1 MKKMKKS
8 KSLFAAILAVLS
20 IGLVSCGNENNPS
33 QPSNN
38 PTTPSNNSQ
47 TPSVKNSYT
56 FDVNGELKEGMTVTL
71 IFKNNGSAIVEQ
83 ASVVYSVDDA
93 SKATVSGN
101 KITFTGNGTVKI
113 TATYK
118 GETIEKTVEVAEG
131 EHIYTIAEAKA
142 ASSDLNN
149 LIKMRGKVTASLGK
163 SAYISDTTGGAY
175 IYNWSFNSA
184 DTAITNKSFT
194 VGQTVD
200 ITAFIV
206 HSNSK
211 DKNGNQNERGLQISN
226 WNSEKRERVSG
237 TSAIVSTTEV
247 EAMKPIEL
255 DEAGYKALTYDK
267 VGNLY
272 TFEAEYVSG
281 NPKEKGVNVKFKL
294 GNTDIVLR
302 TDKYDPASP
311 SDTLVTGK
319 KYKITA
325 PLSWF
330 NGAQFA
336 YASSGVSIVEAD
348 AKPLEVSYTGN
359 AYVGQKVTLETT
371 ASGVKV
377 TEGVTYTIEEGID
390 LASLENGVLTITGE
404 GTIKVKATY
413 VKDGKTLTAEVTINA
428 TALALSKLSELKSMT
443 SGKVKSRGYVMGYTG
458 TPRIDYGLY
467 DKVFIADGEDY
478 FILYK
483 VKPEQLTGI
492 NVGDLIEFTGDISH
506 FPNGSVTTY
515 ETRNN
520 VITKLTEADPS
531 IVKPTATELTSSS
544 ATFTFGQDNIS
555 KAYKINQGVVISNT
569 EDSSGNMT
577 VKFTLGSNEYDLFM
591 DSRDYEITK
600 DPFTKLTV
608 GTVFNANVFAAASNF
623 FCPSNIEIISQQE
636 VLTMDKEKAE
646 INIHGNDKTLQLN
659 ATYTGGSN
667 TDPIVW
673 SSSAESVATVDQN
686 GLVTGVAVGETI
698 ITAKKSET
706 LSVQAKIT
714 VVDENITKVKVSFNS
729 DIADLLTID
738 DSAKTATLT
747 TQGITFLIKQEGS
760 PTPLSQMKDYLSSS
774 NSLRFYQGYSMEI
787 SVASGTIKAIKPDSY
802 AKKAFTAKN
811 ISSTDFT
818 VTDIDTVS
826 MKNTTSSKIS
836 MKAVKQVQI
845 FSLEFTLGE

>member
-20 IGLVSCGNENNPS
+20 IGLVSCGNESS
-33 QPSNN
+33 QPSSN

-101 KITFTGNGTVKI
+101 KITFTGNGSIKI

-142 ASSDLNN
+142 ASSDASH
-149 LIKMRGKVTASLGK
+149 LIKMRGKVTASLGT

-175 IYNWSFNSA
+175 IYNWSYNNA
-184 DTAITNKSFT
+184 DTAITNKAFT

-206 HSNSK
+206 HST
-211 DKNGNQNERGLQISN
+211 NGGERGLQISN
-226 WNSEKRERVSG
+226 YNSGSRVSG

-302 TDKYDPASP
+302 TDKNDPASP
-311 SDTLVTGK
+311 SDTLVAGK

-348 AKPLEVSYTGN
+348 SEPLEVSYTGN
-359 AYVGQKVTLETT
+359 AYVGDKVTLVTT

-377 TEGVTYTIEEGID
+377 TEGVTYTIEEGSN

-404 GTIKVKATY
+404 GAIKVKATY

-428 TALALSKLSELKSMT
+428 TALTLSKLSELKSMT
-443 SGKVKSRGYVMGYTG
+443 TGKVKSRGYVMGYTG
-458 TPRIDYGLY
+458 TPRSDSGLY

-483 VKPEQLTGI
+483 VQPEQLTGI
-492 NVGDLIEFTGDISH
+492 NVGDLIEFTGDIQH
-506 FPNGSVTTY
+506 YKQADVTTY
-515 ETRNN
+515 ETKNN
-520 VITKLTEADPS
+520 VITKLTEADSS

-544 ATFTFGQDNIS
+544 AAFAFGQANIS
-555 KAYKINQGVVISNT
+555 KAYKINQGVVTSNT
-569 EDSSGNMT
+569 KDSKGNMT
-577 VKFTLGSNEYDLFM
+577 VKFTLGSNEYELFM
-591 DSRDYEITK
+591 DSRDYDITK
-600 DPFTKLTV
+600 DPFTILTV
-608 GTVFNANVFAAASNF
+608 GAVFNADVFAAASNF
-623 FCPSNIEIISQQE
+623 FCPSNIEITGEQE
-636 VLTMDKEKAE
+636 VLTLDKKEGE

-659 ATYTGGSN
+659 ATYTGTN
-667 TDPIVW
+667 ADPIVW

-686 GLVTGVAVGETI
+686 GLVTGVAVGETT

-729 DIADLLTID
+729 GIANLLTID
-738 DSAKTATLT
+738 DSTKTATFT
-747 TQGITFLIKQEGS
+747 TQGITFLIKQGGS
-760 PTPLSQMKDYLSSS
+760 NTPLSQMKNYLSK
-774 NSLRFYQGYSMEI
+774 NSLRFYKDYSMEI
-787 SVASGTIKAIKPDSY
+787 SVASGTIKTIKPDSY
-802 AKKAFTAKN
+802 AKKAFTAEN
-811 ISSTDFT
+811 ISSKDFT
-818 VTDIDTVS
+818 VTDTDTVS

-836 MKAVKQVQI
+836 MTAVNQVQI
-845 FSLEFTLGE
+845 YSLEFTLGD

>member
-20 IGLVSCGNENNPS
+20 IGLVSCGNESS
-33 QPSNN
+33 QPSSN

-101 KITFTGNGTVKI
+101 KITFTGNGSVKI

-142 ASSDLNN
+142 ATSDMNN

-163 SAYISDTTGGAY
+163 SAYISDSTGGAY

-206 HSNSK
+206 HSN
-211 DKNGNQNERGLQISN
+211 NGGERGLQISN
-226 WNSEKRERVSG
+226 WNSEKKERVNG

-311 SDTLVTGK
+311 SDTLVAGK
-319 KYKITA
+319 TYKITA

-348 AKPLEVSYTGN
+348 SKPLEVSYTGD
-359 AYVGQKVTLETT
+359 AYVGEFVNLVTT

-377 TEGVTYTIEEGID
+377 TEGVTYTIEEGSN
-390 LASLENGVLTITGE
+390 LASLANGVLTITGE

-428 TALALSKLSELKSMT
+428 TSLTLSKLSELKSMT
-443 SGKVKSRGYVMGYTG
+443 EGKKVKSRGYVMGYTG
-458 TPRIDYGLY
+458 TPRSDTGLY
-467 DKVFIADGEDY
+467 DKVFVADGEDY

-483 VKPEQLTGI
+483 VLPEQLTEI
-492 NVGDLIEFTGDISH
+492 NVGDLIEFTGYIKNYKQSD
-506 FPNGSVTTY
+506 VTTY
-515 ETRNN
+515 ETTSN
-520 VITKLTEADPS
+520 VITKLTEADSS
-531 IVKPTATELTSSS
+531 IVKPTATELTSTS
-544 ATFTFGQDNIS
+544 AAFAFGQANIS
-555 KAYKINQGVVISNT
+555 KAYKINQGVVVSNT
-569 EDSSGNMT
+569 EDSKGNMT

-591 DSRDYEITK
+591 DSRDYDITK
-600 DPFTKLTV
+600 DPFTKLTA
-608 GTVFNANVFAAASNF
+608 GAVFNANVFAAATNF
-623 FCPSNIEIISQQE
+623 FCPSNIEITGQQE
-636 VLTMDKEKAE
+636 VLTMDKEE
-646 INIHGNDKTLQLN
+646 GTINIHGNDKTLQLK
-659 ATYTGGSN
+659 ATYAGGSN

-686 GLVTGVAVGETI
+686 GLVNGVAVGETI

-706 LSVQAKIT
+706 LKVQAKIT
-714 VVDENITKVKVSFNS
+714 VVDKNVTTVTIKTTDFDLTGVQKSSVDKTIKGLNFKISGPNNQGICNFKSNYFGIYKGNKIEISSNLGLINKVIFTCN
-729 DIADLLTID
+729 ANGT
-738 DSAKTATLT
+738 AKGGPKNFTGTNYTAGEEETGTWELAAGASSLTLT
-747 TQGITFLIKQEGS
+747 ASEAQVQITQ
-760 PTPLSQMKDYLSSS
+760 
-774 NSLRFYQGYSMEI
+774 MEI
-787 SVASGTIKAIKPDSY
+787 SYIPSA
-802 AKKAFTAKN
+802 
-811 ISSTDFT
+811 
-818 VTDIDTVS
+818 
-826 MKNTTSSKIS
+826 
-836 MKAVKQVQI
+836 
-845 FSLEFTLGE
+845 E

>member
-20 IGLVSCGNENNPS
+20 IGLVSCGNESS
-33 QPSNN
+33 QPSSN

-101 KITFTGNGTVKI
+101 KITFTGKGTVKI

-142 ASSDLNN
+142 ATSDMNN

-175 IYNWSFNSA
+175 IYNWSFNNA
-184 DTAITNKSFT
+184 DTAITNKAFT

-206 HSNSK
+206 HST
-211 DKNGNQNERGLQISN
+211 NGGERGLQISN
-226 WNSEKRERVSG
+226 WNSEKKERVSG

-255 DEAGYKALTYDK
+255 DEAGFKALTSDK

-281 NPKEKGVNVKFKL
+281 KPSKDTGVNVKFKL

-302 TDKYDPASP
+302 TDSYDPAVP

-336 YASSGVSIVEAD
+336 YASSGVSIVDAD
-348 AKPLEVSYTGN
+348 SKPLEVSYTGN
-359 AYVGQKVTLETT
+359 AYVGEIVNLETT

-377 TEGVTYTIEEGID
+377 TEGVTYTIEEGSN
-390 LASLENGVLTITGE
+390 LASLENGVLTINGE

-413 VKDGKTLTAEVTINA
+413 VRDGKTLTAEVTINA
-428 TALALSKLSELKSMT
+428 TSLTLSKLSELKSMT
-443 SGKVKSRGYVMGYTG
+443 EGKKVKSRGYVMGYTG
-458 TPRIDYGLY
+458 TPRSDTGLY
-467 DKVFIADGEDY
+467 DKVFVADGEDY

-483 VKPEQLTGI
+483 VLPEQLTEI
-492 NVGDLIEFTGDISH
+492 NVGDLIEFTGYIKNYKQSD
-506 FPNGSVTTY
+506 VTTY
-515 ETRNN
+515 ETVTN
-520 VITKLTEADPS
+520 VITKLTEADSS
-531 IVKPTATELTSSS
+531 IVKPTATELTSTS
-544 ATFTFGQDNIS
+544 AAFAFGQANIS
-555 KAYKINQGVVISNT
+555 KAYKINQGVVVSNT
-569 EDSSGNMT
+569 EDSKGNMT

-591 DSRDYEITK
+591 DSRDYDITK
-600 DPFTKLTV
+600 DPFTKLTA
-608 GTVFNANVFAAASNF
+608 GAVFNANVFAAATNF
-623 FCPSNIEIISQQE
+623 FCPSNIEITGKQE
-636 VLTMDKEKAE
+636 VLIMDKKEGT

-659 ATYTGGSN
+659 ATYAGGSN

-686 GLVTGVAVGETI
+686 GLVTGVAVGETT

-706 LSVQAKIT
+706 LYAQAKIT
-714 VVDENITKVKVSFNS
+714 VVDKNVTTVTISYSDLTETAAGAVNQEVKGIKIEISTGIVSTDNFRVYKGQTLKLTSNIGLMTKVVFTCTANGE
-729 DIADLLTID
+729 
-738 DSAKTATLT
+738 AKYGPGNFEGTNYTAGKEKTGTWELAAGASSLTLT
-747 TQGITFLIKQEGS
+747 ASKQQVRITQ
-760 PTPLSQMKDYLSSS
+760 
-774 NSLRFYQGYSMEI
+774 MEI
-787 SVASGTIKAIKPDSY
+787 SYIPSA
-802 AKKAFTAKN
+802 
-811 ISSTDFT
+811 
-818 VTDIDTVS
+818 
-826 MKNTTSSKIS
+826 
-836 MKAVKQVQI
+836 
-845 FSLEFTLGE
+845 E

>member
-1 MKKMKKS
+1 MKKS

-142 ASSDLNN
+142 ANSNAN
-149 LIKMRGKVTASLGK
+149 KLIKMRGKVTASLGT
-163 SAYISDTTGGAY
+163 SAYISDSTGGAY
-175 IYNWSFNSA
+175 IYNWSFNNA

-206 HSNSK
+206 HST
-211 DKNGNQNERGLQISN
+211 NGGERGLQISN
-226 WNSEKRERVSG
+226 YNREKKERVNG

-255 DEAGYKALTYDK
+255 DEAGFKALTSDK

-281 NPKEKGVNVKFKL
+281 KPSKGTGVNVKFKL

-302 TDKYDPASP
+302 TDSYDPAVP

-336 YASSGVSIVEAD
+336 YASSGVSIVDAD
-348 AKPLEVSYTGN
+348 SEPLEVSYTGD
-359 AYVGQKVTLETT
+359 AYVGEFVNLVTT

-377 TEGVTYTIEEGID
+377 TEGVTYTIEEGSN
-390 LASLENGVLTITGE
+390 LASLANGVLTITGE

-413 VKDGKTLTAEVTINA
+413 VKDGKTLTAEVTIKA
-428 TALALSKLSELKSMT
+428 TVLTLSKLSELKSKT
-443 SGKVKSRGYVMGYTG
+443 KGKKVKSRGYVMGYTE
-458 TPRIDYGLY
+458 TPRSKSGLY

-478 FILYK
+478 YILYK
-483 VKPEQLTGI
+483 VLPEQLAGI
-492 NVGDLIEFTGDISH
+492 NVGDLIEFTGYIQNYEQPD
-506 FPNGSVTTY
+506 VTTY
-515 ETRNN
+515 ETVSN
-520 VITKLTEADPS
+520 VITKLTEADAS

-544 ATFTFGQDNIS
+544 AAFTFGQPNIS
-555 KAYKINQGVVISNT
+555 KAYKIKQGVVISNT
-569 EDSSGNMT
+569 KDSKGNMI
-577 VKFTLGSNEYDLFM
+577 VEFTLGLNEYELFIN
-591 DSRDYEITK
+591 SSDYDITK
-600 DPFTKLTV
+600 DSFTKLKA
-608 GTVFNANVFAAASNF
+608 GAVFNADVFADATNF
-623 FCPSNIEIISQQE
+623 FCPSNIQITGEQE
-636 VLTMDKEKAE
+636 VLTLDKEKGE

-659 ATYTGGSN
+659 ATYAGGSN

-686 GLVTGVAVGETI
+686 GLVTGVAVGETT

-714 VVDENITKVKVSFNS
+714 VVDKNVTTVTIKTTDFDLTGVQKSSVDKTIKGLNFKISGSNNQGICNFNAKGYVGIYKGNKIEISSNLGLINKVIFTCN
-729 DIADLLTID
+729 ANGT
-738 DSAKTATLT
+738 AKGGPKNFTGTNYTAGEEKTGIWELAAGASSLTLT
-747 TQGITFLIKQEGS
+747 ASIAQVQITQ
-760 PTPLSQMKDYLSSS
+760 
-774 NSLRFYQGYSMEI
+774 MEI
-787 SVASGTIKAIKPDSY
+787 SY
-802 AKKAFTAKN
+802 
-811 ISSTDFT
+811 ISS
-818 VTDIDTVS
+818 
-826 MKNTTSSKIS
+826 
-836 MKAVKQVQI
+836 A
-845 FSLEFTLGE
+845 E

>member
-20 IGLVSCGNENNPS
+20 IGLVSCGNESS

-101 KITFTGNGTVKI
+101 KITFTGNGSIKI

-142 ASSDLNN
+142 ASSDASH
-149 LIKMRGKVTASLGK
+149 LIKMRGKVTASLGT

-175 IYNWSFNSA
+175 IYNWSYNNA
-184 DTAITNKSFT
+184 DTAITNKAFT

-206 HSNSK
+206 HST
-211 DKNGNQNERGLQISN
+211 NGGERGLQISN
-226 WNSEKRERVSG
+226 YNSGSRVSG

-311 SDTLVTGK
+311 SDTLAAGK

-359 AYVGQKVTLETT
+359 TYVGDKVTLVTT

-377 TEGVTYTIEEGID
+377 TEGVTYTIEEGSD

-404 GTIKVKATY
+404 GAIKVKATY

-428 TALALSKLSELKSMT
+428 TALTLSKLSELKSMT
-443 SGKVKSRGYVMGYTG
+443 TGKVKSRGYVMGYTG
-458 TPRIDYGLY
+458 TPRSDSGLY

-483 VKPEQLTGI
+483 VQPEQLTGI
-492 NVGDLIEFTGDISH
+492 NVGDLIEFTGDIQH
-506 FPNGSVTTY
+506 YKQADVTTY
-515 ETRNN
+515 ETKNN
-520 VITKLTEADPS
+520 VITKLTEADSS

-544 ATFTFGQDNIS
+544 AAFAFGQANIS
-555 KAYKINQGVVISNT
+555 KAYKINQGVVTSNT
-569 EDSSGNMT
+569 KDSKGNMT
-577 VKFTLGSNEYDLFM
+577 VKFTLGSNEYELFM
-591 DSRDYEITK
+591 DSRDYDITK

-608 GTVFNANVFAAASNF
+608 GAVFNADVFAAASNF
-623 FCPSNIEIISQQE
+623 FCPSNIEITGEQE
-636 VLTMDKEKAE
+636 VLTLDKKEGE

-659 ATYTGGSN
+659 ATYTGTNAGAI
-667 TDPIVW
+667 TW
-673 SSSAESVATVDQN
+673 SSSVESVATVDQN

-706 LSVQAKIT
+706 LYAQAKIT

-729 DIADLLTID
+729 GIANLLTID
-738 DSAKTATLT
+738 DSTKTATFT
-747 TQGITFLIKQEGS
+747 TQGITFLIKQGGS
-760 PTPLSQMKDYLSSS
+760 NTPLSQMKNYLSG
-774 NSLRFYQGYSMEI
+774 NSLRFYKDYSMEI

-802 AKKAFTAKN
+802 AKKAFTAEN
-811 ISSTDFT
+811 ISSKDFT
-818 VTDIDTVS
+818 VTDTDTVS

-836 MKAVKQVQI
+836 MTAVNQVQI
-845 FSLEFTLGE
+845 YSLEFTLGD

>member
-142 ASSDLNN
+142 ASSNAN
-149 LIKMRGKVTASLGK
+149 KLIKMRGKVTASLGT
-163 SAYISDTTGGAY
+163 SAYISDSTGGAY
-175 IYNWSFNSA
+175 IYNWSFNNA

-206 HSNSK
+206 HSNKK
-211 DKNGNQNERGLQISN
+211 DKNGNQIERGLQISN
-226 WNSEKRERVSG
+226 YNSGSRVNG

-247 EAMKPIEL
+247 EAMEPIEL
-255 DEAGYKALTYDK
+255 DEAGFKALTYDK

-281 NPKEKGVNVKFKL
+281 KPSKGTGVDVKFKL
-294 GNTDIVLR
+294 GNTDITLR
-302 TDKYDPASP
+302 TDRFDPAAP

-377 TEGVTYTIEEGID
+377 TEGVTYTIEEGSN
-390 LASLENGVLTITGE
+390 LASLENSVLTITGE

-458 TPRIDYGLY
+458 TPRIDSGLY

-483 VKPEQLTGI
+483 VKPEQLNGI
-492 NVGDLIEFTGDISH
+492 NVGDLIEFTGDIQH
-506 FPNGSVTTY
+506 YKQGDVTTY
-515 ETRNN
+515 ETKNN
-520 VITKLTEADPS
+520 VITKLTEADSS

-544 ATFTFGQDNIS
+544 AAFTFGQANIS

-569 EDSSGNMT
+569 EDSNGNMT
-577 VKFTLGSNEYDLFM
+577 VKFTLGSNEYELFM
-591 DSRDYEITK
+591 DSRDYDITK
-600 DPFTKLTV
+600 DPFTKLTA
-608 GTVFNANVFAAASNF
+608 GAVFNADVFAAASNF
-623 FCPSNIEIISQQE
+623 FCPSNIEITSQQE
-636 VLTMDKEKAE
+636 VLTLDKEE
-646 INIHGNDKTLQLN
+646 GTINIHGNDKTLQLN
-659 ATYTGGSN
+659 ATYGGTN
-667 TDPIVW
+667 TAPIVW
-673 SSSAESVATVDQN
+673 SSSVESVATVNQN

-706 LSVQAKIT
+706 LKVQAKIT
-714 VVDENITKVKVSFNS
+714 VVDVNITKVTISASDLTEMGTVGAVNQEVKGIKFEISNGIVNVANIRVYQGQTLKLTSNIGLMTKVVFTCTASG
-729 DIADLLTID
+729 D
-738 DSAKTATLT
+738 AKYGPGCFTGTNYTAGEEETGTWELAAGASSLTLT
-747 TQGITFLIKQEGS
+747 ASKKQVRITQ
-760 PTPLSQMKDYLSSS
+760 
-774 NSLRFYQGYSMEI
+774 MEI
-787 SVASGTIKAIKPDSY
+787 SYIPSA
-802 AKKAFTAKN
+802 
-811 ISSTDFT
+811 
-818 VTDIDTVS
+818 
-826 MKNTTSSKIS
+826 
-836 MKAVKQVQI
+836 
-845 FSLEFTLGE
+845 E

>member
-20 IGLVSCGNENNPS
+20 IGLVSCGNESS
-33 QPSNN
+33 QPSSN

-101 KITFTGNGTVKI
+101 KITFTGNGSVKI

-142 ASSDLNN
+142 AKSDMNN

-175 IYNWSFNSA
+175 IYNWSFNDA

-206 HSNSK
+206 HST
-211 DKNGNQNERGLQISN
+211 NGGERGLQISN
-226 WNSEKRERVSG
+226 WNSGSRVNG

-302 TDKYDPASP
+302 TDKNDPASP
-311 SDTLVTGK
+311 SDTLVAGK

-348 AKPLEVSYTGN
+348 SEPLEVSYTGD
-359 AYVGQKVTLETT
+359 AYVGEFVNLVTT

-377 TEGVTYTIEEGID
+377 TEGVTYTIEEGSN
-390 LASLENGVLTITGE
+390 LASLANGVLTITGE

-428 TALALSKLSELKSMT
+428 TVLTLSKLSELKSMT
-443 SGKVKSRGYVMGYTG
+443 EGKKVKSRGYVMGYTE
-458 TPRIDYGLY
+458 TPRSKSGLY

-478 FILYK
+478 YILYK
-483 VKPEQLTGI
+483 VLPEQLTGI
-492 NVGDLIEFTGDISH
+492 NVGDLIEFTGYINNFKQSD
-506 FPNGSVTTY
+506 VTTY
-515 ETRNN
+515 ETTSN
-520 VITKLTEADPS
+520 VITKLTEADSS

-544 ATFTFGQDNIS
+544 AAFAFGQTNIS

-569 EDSSGNMT
+569 KDSKGNMI
-577 VKFTLGSNEYDLFM
+577 VEFTLGLNEYELFIN
-591 DSRDYEITK
+591 SSDYDITK
-600 DPFTKLTV
+600 DSFTKLIP
-608 GTVFNANVFAAASNF
+608 GAVFNADVFAAATNF
-623 FCPSNIEIISQQE
+623 FCPSNIEITGQQE
-636 VLTMDKEKAE
+636 VLTMDKEE
-646 INIHGNDKTLQLN
+646 GTINIHGNDKTLQLK
-659 ATYTGGSN
+659 ATYAGGSN

-686 GLVTGVAVGETI
+686 GLVNGVAVGETI

-706 LSVQAKIT
+706 LKVQAKIT
-714 VVDENITKVKVSFNS
+714 VVDKNVTTVTIKTTDFDLTGVQKSSVDKTIKGLNFKISGPNNQGICNFKSNYFGIYKGNKIEISSNLGLINKVIFTCN
-729 DIADLLTID
+729 ANGT
-738 DSAKTATLT
+738 AKGGPKNFTGTNYTAGEEETGTWELAAGASSLTLT
-747 TQGITFLIKQEGS
+747 ASEAQVQITQ
-760 PTPLSQMKDYLSSS
+760 
-774 NSLRFYQGYSMEI
+774 MEI
-787 SVASGTIKAIKPDSY
+787 SYIPSA
-802 AKKAFTAKN
+802 
-811 ISSTDFT
+811 
-818 VTDIDTVS
+818 
-826 MKNTTSSKIS
+826 
-836 MKAVKQVQI
+836 
-845 FSLEFTLGE
+845 E

>member
-20 IGLVSCGNENNPS
+20 IGLVSCGNESS
-33 QPSNN
+33 QPSSN

-101 KITFTGNGTVKI
+101 KITFTGNGSIKI

-118 GETIEKTVEVAEG
+118 GETIKKTVEVAEG

-142 ASSDLNN
+142 ASSDASH
-149 LIKMRGKVTASLGK
+149 LIKMRGKVTASLGT

-175 IYNWSFNSA
+175 IYNWSYNNA
-184 DTAITNKSFT
+184 DTAITNKAFT

-206 HSNSK
+206 HST
-211 DKNGNQNERGLQISN
+211 NGGERGLQISN
-226 WNSEKRERVSG
+226 YNSGSRVSG

-311 SDTLVTGK
+311 SDTLVAGK

-348 AKPLEVSYTGN
+348 SEPLEVSYTGN
-359 AYVGQKVTLETT
+359 AYVGDKVTLVTT

-377 TEGVTYTIEEGID
+377 TEGVTYTIEEGSN

-404 GTIKVKATY
+404 GAIKVKATY

-428 TALALSKLSELKSMT
+428 TALTLSKLSELKSMT
-443 SGKVKSRGYVMGYTG
+443 TGKVKSRGYVMGYTG
-458 TPRIDYGLY
+458 TPRSDSGLY

-483 VKPEQLTGI
+483 VQPEQLTGI
-492 NVGDLIEFTGDISH
+492 NVGDLIEFTGDIQH
-506 FPNGSVTTY
+506 YKQADVTTY
-515 ETRNN
+515 ETKNN
-520 VITKLTEADPS
+520 VITKLTEADSS

-544 ATFTFGQDNIS
+544 AAFAFGQANIS
-555 KAYKINQGVVISNT
+555 KAYKINQGVVTSNT
-569 EDSSGNMT
+569 KDSKGNMT
-577 VKFTLGSNEYDLFM
+577 VKFTLGSNEYELFM
-591 DSRDYEITK
+591 DSRDYDITK

-608 GTVFNANVFAAASNF
+608 GAVFNADVFAAASNF
-623 FCPSNIEIISQQE
+623 FCPSNIEITGEQE
-636 VLTMDKEKAE
+636 VLTLDKKEGE

-659 ATYTGGSN
+659 ATYTGTN
-667 TDPIVW
+667 ADPIVW

-686 GLVTGVAVGETI
+686 GLVTGVAVGETT

-729 DIADLLTID
+729 GIASLLTID
-738 DSAKTATLT
+738 DSTKTATFT
-747 TQGITFLIKQEGS
+747 TQGITFLIKQGGS
-760 PTPLSQMKDYLSSS
+760 NTPLSQMKNYLSR
-774 NSLRFYQGYSMEI
+774 NSLRFYKDYSMEI

-802 AKKAFTAKN
+802 AKKAFTAEN
-811 ISSTDFT
+811 ISSKDFT
-818 VTDIDTVS
+818 VTDTDTVS

-836 MKAVKQVQI
+836 MTAVNQVQI
-845 FSLEFTLGE
+845 YSLEFTLGD

>member
-101 KITFTGNGTVKI
+101 KITFTGNGSIKI

-142 ASSDLNN
+142 ATSNANN
-149 LIKMRGKVTASLGK
+149 LIKMRGKVTASLGT
-163 SAYISDTTGGAY
+163 SAYISDSTGGAY
-175 IYNWSFNSA
+175 IYNWSFNNA

-206 HSNSK
+206 HSNKK
-211 DKNGNQNERGLQISN
+211 DKNGNQIERGLQISN
-226 WNSEKRERVSG
+226 YNSGSRVNG

-247 EAMKPIEL
+247 EAMEPIEL
-255 DEAGYKALTYDK
+255 DEAGFKALTYDK

-281 NPKEKGVNVKFKL
+281 KPSKGTGVDVKFKL
-294 GNTDIVLR
+294 GNTDITLR
-302 TDKYDPASP
+302 TDKFDPAAP

-359 AYVGQKVTLETT
+359 AYVGKEVTLVTT
-371 ASGVKV
+371 ANGVKV
-377 TEGVTYTIEEGID
+377 TEGVTYTIEEGSD
-390 LASLENGVLTITGE
+390 LASLENDVLTITGE

-443 SGKVKSRGYVMGYTG
+443 SGKVKSRGYVMGHTG
-458 TPRIDYGLY
+458 TPRSDYGLY
-467 DKVFIADGEDY
+467 DKVFVADGEDY

-483 VKPEQLTGI
+483 VQPEQLTGI
-492 NVGDLIEFTGDISH
+492 NVGDLIEFTGDIQH
-506 FPNGSVTTY
+506 YKQGDVTTY
-515 ETRNN
+515 ETKNN
-520 VITKLTEADPS
+520 VITKLTEADSS

-544 ATFTFGQDNIS
+544 AAFTFGQANIS
-555 KAYKINQGVVISNT
+555 KAFKINSGVVVSNT

-577 VKFTLGSNEYDLFM
+577 VKFTLGSNEYELFM
-591 DSRDYEITK
+591 DSRDYDITK
-600 DPFTKLTV
+600 DPFTKLTA
-608 GTVFNANVFAAASNF
+608 GAVFNADVFAAASNF
-623 FCPSNIEIISQQE
+623 FCPSNIEITSQQE
-636 VLTMDKEKAE
+636 VLTLDKEE
-646 INIHGNDKTLQLN
+646 GTINIHGNDKTLQLN
-659 ATYTGGSN
+659 ATYGGTN
-667 TDPIVW
+667 TAPIVW
-673 SSSAESVATVDQN
+673 SSSEESVATVNQN

-706 LSVQAKIT
+706 LKVQAKIT
-714 VVDENITKVKVSFNS
+714 VVDVNITKVTISASDLTEMETAGAVNQEVKGIKFEISNGIVNVANIRVYQGQTLKLTSNIGLMTKVVFTCTASG
-729 DIADLLTID
+729 D
-738 DSAKTATLT
+738 AKYGPGCFTGTNYTAGEEETGTWELAAGASSLTLT
-747 TQGITFLIKQEGS
+747 ASKKQVRITQ
-760 PTPLSQMKDYLSSS
+760 
-774 NSLRFYQGYSMEI
+774 MEI
-787 SVASGTIKAIKPDSY
+787 SYIPSA
-802 AKKAFTAKN
+802 
-811 ISSTDFT
+811 
-818 VTDIDTVS
+818 
-826 MKNTTSSKIS
+826 
-836 MKAVKQVQI
+836 
-845 FSLEFTLGE
+845 E

>member
-20 IGLVSCGNENNPS
+20 IGLVSCGNESS
-33 QPSNN
+33 QPSSN

-101 KITFTGNGTVKI
+101 KITFTGNGYIKI

-118 GETIEKTVEVAEG
+118 GEKIEKTVEVAEG

-142 ASSDLNN
+142 AKSDMNN

-163 SAYISDTTGGAY
+163 SAYISDSTGGAY
-175 IYNWSFNSA
+175 IYNWSFNDA

-206 HSNSK
+206 HST
-211 DKNGNQNERGLQISN
+211 NGGERGLQISN
-226 WNSEKRERVSG
+226 WNSEKKERVNG
-237 TSAIVSTTEV
+237 TSAIVSTTDV

-255 DEAGYKALTYDK
+255 DEAGFKALTYDK

-281 NPKEKGVNVKFKL
+281 KPSKGTGVNVKFKL

-302 TDKYDPASP
+302 TDSYDPAVP

-348 AKPLEVSYTGN
+348 SKPLEVSYTGN
-359 AYVGQKVTLETT
+359 AYVGEKVTLVTT

-377 TEGVTYTIEEGID
+377 TEGVTYTIEEGSN
-390 LASLENGVLTITGE
+390 LASLANGVLTITGE

-428 TALALSKLSELKSMT
+428 TVLTLSKLSELKSMT
-443 SGKVKSRGYVMGYTG
+443 TGKVKSRGYVMGYTG
-458 TPRIDYGLY
+458 TPRSDSGLY
-467 DKVFIADGEDY
+467 DKVFIADGENY

-483 VKPEQLTGI
+483 VQPEQLTGI

-506 FPNGSVTTY
+506 YPNGSVTTY
-515 ETRNN
+515 ETKNN
-520 VITKLTEADPS
+520 VITKLTEADSS

-544 ATFTFGQDNIS
+544 ATFAFGQANIS
-555 KAYKINQGVVISNT
+555 KAYKINQGVVTSNT
-569 EDSSGNMT
+569 KDSKGHMT
-577 VKFTLGSNEYDLFM
+577 VKFTLGSNEYELFM
-591 DSRDYEITK
+591 DSRDYDITK
-600 DPFTKLTV
+600 DPFTKLTA
-608 GTVFNANVFAAASNF
+608 GAVFNANVFAAASNF
-623 FCPSNIEIISQQE
+623 FCPSNIEITGEQE
-636 VLTMDKEKAE
+636 VLTLDKKEGT

-659 ATYTGGSN
+659 ATYGGSN
-667 TDPIVW
+667 TAPIVW

-686 GLVTGVAVGETI
+686 GLVTGVAVGETT

-714 VVDENITKVKVSFNS
+714 VVDENVTTVTIKSTDFGLNGVQKSTVDKTIKGLNFKISGSNNSGICNFKSEYFGIYKNNKIEISSNLGLINKVIFTCNANGTTKGGPKNFTGTNY
-729 DIADLLTID
+729 TGGEE
-738 DSAKTATLT
+738 KTGIWELAAGASSLTLT
-747 TQGITFLIKQEGS
+747 ASEAQVQIAQ
-760 PTPLSQMKDYLSSS
+760 
-774 NSLRFYQGYSMEI
+774 MEI
-787 SVASGTIKAIKPDSY
+787 SYIPSA
-802 AKKAFTAKN
+802 
-811 ISSTDFT
+811 
-818 VTDIDTVS
+818 
-826 MKNTTSSKIS
+826 
-836 MKAVKQVQI
+836 
-845 FSLEFTLGE
+845 E

>member
-33 QPSNN
+33 QQPSNN

-142 ASSDLNN
+142 ATSDMNN

-175 IYNWSFNSA
+175 IYNWSFNNA
-184 DTAITNKSFT
+184 DTAITNKAFT

-206 HSNSK
+206 HST
-211 DKNGNQNERGLQISN
+211 NGGERGLQISN
-226 WNSEKRERVSG
+226 WNSEKKERVSG

-255 DEAGYKALTYDK
+255 DEAGFKALTSDK

-281 NPKEKGVNVKFKL
+281 KPSKGTGVNVKFKL

-302 TDKYDPASP
+302 TDSYDPAVP

-336 YASSGVSIVEAD
+336 YASSGVSIVDAD

-359 AYVGQKVTLETT
+359 ANVGEIVNLVTT

-377 TEGVTYTIEEGID
+377 TEGVTYTIEEGSN
-390 LASLENGVLTITGE
+390 LASLENSVLTITGE

-428 TALALSKLSELKSMT
+428 TALTLSKLSELKSMT
-443 SGKVKSRGYVMGYTG
+443 TGKVKSRGYVMGYTG
-458 TPRIDYGLY
+458 TPRSDTGLY

-483 VKPEQLTGI
+483 VLPEQLNGI

-515 ETRNN
+515 ETKNN
-520 VITKLTEADPS
+520 VITKLTEADSS

-544 ATFTFGQDNIS
+544 AAFTFGQVNIS
-555 KAYKINQGVVISNT
+555 KSLKIIQGVVISNT
-569 EDSSGNMT
+569 KNSKGNMT
-577 VKFTLGSNEYDLFM
+577 VKFTLGLNEYELFM
-591 DSRDYEITK
+591 DSRDYDITK
-600 DPFTKLTV
+600 DPFTKLKA
-608 GTVFNANVFAAASNF
+608 GAVFNADVFAAATNF
-623 FCPSNIEIISQQE
+623 FCPSNIEITGEQE
-636 VLTMDKEKAE
+636 VLTIDKKEGT
-646 INIHGNDKTLQLN
+646 INIHDNNKTLQLN
-659 ATYTGGSN
+659 ATYAGGSN

-686 GLVTGVAVGETI
+686 GLVTGIAVGETT

-714 VVDENITKVKVSFNS
+714 VVDENNAKVKISFNS
-729 DIADLLTID
+729 DIDDLFIAD

-747 TQGITFLIKQEGS
+747 TQGITFLIKQGS
-760 PTPLSQMKDYLSSS
+760 SNIHPSQMKGYLSKG
-774 NSLRFYQGYSMEI
+774 SLRFYKGYSMEI
-787 SVASGTIKAIKPDSY
+787 SVASGTIKAISPISDSSN
-802 AKKAFTAKN
+802 AFTEDN
-811 ISSTDFT
+811 ISSDDFT
-818 VTDIDTVS
+818 VTGNDTVS

-836 MKAVKQVQI
+836 MKALKQVKI
-845 FSLEFTLGE
+845 FSLEFTLGD

>member
-20 IGLVSCGNENNPS
+20 IGLVSCGNESS
-33 QPSNN
+33 QPSSN

-93 SKATVSGN
+93 SKATISGN
-101 KITFTGNGTVKI
+101 KITFTGNGSIKI

-142 ASSDLNN
+142 ASSDASH
-149 LIKMRGKVTASLGK
+149 LIKMRGKVTASLGT

-175 IYNWSFNSA
+175 IYNWSYNNA
-184 DTAITNKSFT
+184 DTAITNKAFT

-206 HSNSK
+206 HST
-211 DKNGNQNERGLQISN
+211 NGGERGLQISN
-226 WNSEKRERVSG
+226 HNSGSRVSG

-311 SDTLVTGK
+311 SDTLVAGK

-336 YASSGVSIVEAD
+336 YASSGVSIVETD
-348 AKPLEVSYTGN
+348 SKPLEVSYTGN

-377 TEGVTYTIEEGID
+377 TEGVTYTIEEGSN

-428 TALALSKLSELKSMT
+428 TSLTLSKLSELKSMT
-443 SGKVKSRGYVMGYTG
+443 SGKVKSRGYIMGYTG
-458 TPRIDYGLY
+458 TPRSDSGLY

-483 VKPEQLTGI
+483 VQPKQLTGI

-506 FPNGSVTTY
+506 YLNESVTTY
-515 ETRNN
+515 ETKNN
-520 VITKLTEADPS
+520 VITKLTETDSS
-531 IVKPTATELTSSS
+531 IIKPTATELTSSS
-544 ATFTFGQDNIS
+544 AVFAFGQANIS
-555 KAYKINQGVVISNT
+555 KAYKINQGVVVSNT
-569 EDSSGNMT
+569 EDSKGNMT

-591 DSRDYEITK
+591 DKRDYDITK
-600 DPFTKLTV
+600 DPFTKLKA
-608 GTVFNANVFAAASNF
+608 GAVFNADVFAAASNF
-623 FCPSNIEIISQQE
+623 FCPSNIQITGEQE
-636 VLTMDKEKAE
+636 VLTLDKKEGT
-646 INIHGNDKTLQLN
+646 INIHDNNKTLQLN
-659 ATYTGGSN
+659 ATYTGTNASA
-667 TDPIVW
+667 IVW

-706 LSVQAKIT
+706 LKVQAKIT
-714 VVDENITKVKVSFNS
+714 VVDKNVTTVTIKSTDFGLSGVQKSIVDKTIKGLNFKISGPNTSGICNFKPNYFGIYKGNKIEISCNLGLINKVIFTCNANGTAKGGPKNFTGTNYTAGEEETGIWELATGASSLSLTASEAQVQIT
-729 DIADLLTID
+729 
-738 DSAKTATLT
+738 
-747 TQGITFLIKQEGS
+747 Q
-760 PTPLSQMKDYLSSS
+760 
-774 NSLRFYQGYSMEI
+774 MEI
-787 SVASGTIKAIKPDSY
+787 SYIPSA
-802 AKKAFTAKN
+802 
-811 ISSTDFT
+811 
-818 VTDIDTVS
+818 
-826 MKNTTSSKIS
+826 
-836 MKAVKQVQI
+836 
-845 FSLEFTLGE
+845 E

>member
-1 MKKMKKS
+1 MKKS

-101 KITFTGNGTVKI
+101 KITFTGNGSVKI

-142 ASSDLNN
+142 ATSDANN
-149 LIKMRGKVTASLGK
+149 LIKMRGKVTASLGT
-163 SAYISDTTGGAY
+163 SAYISDSTGGAY
-175 IYNWSFNSA
+175 IYNWKFNNA

-206 HSNSK
+206 HSNKK
-211 DKNGNQNERGLQISN
+211 DKNGNQIERGLQISN
-226 WNSEKRERVSG
+226 YNSGNRVSG

-281 NPKEKGVNVKFKL
+281 KPSKGTGVDVKFKL

-302 TDKYDPASP
+302 TDKFDPAAP
-311 SDTLVTGK
+311 SDTLVAGK

-330 NGAQFA
+330 NGSQFA

-359 AYVGQKVTLETT
+359 AYVGKEVTLVTT

-377 TEGVTYTIEEGID
+377 TEGVTYTIEEGSD
-390 LASLENGVLTITGE
+390 LASLENDVLTITGE

-443 SGKVKSRGYVMGYTG
+443 SGKVKSRGYVMGHTG
-458 TPRIDYGLY
+458 TPRSDYGLY
-467 DKVFIADGEDY
+467 DKVFVADGEDY
-478 FILYK
+478 FILYN
-483 VKPEQLTGI
+483 VQPEQLTGI

-506 FPNGSVTTY
+506 YANGSVTTY
-515 ETRNN
+515 ETKNN
-520 VITKLTEADPS
+520 VITKLTEADSS

-544 ATFTFGQDNIS
+544 AAFAFGQTNIS
-555 KAYKINQGVVISNT
+555 KAFKINQGVVVSNT

-577 VKFTLGSNEYDLFM
+577 VKFTLGSNEYELFM
-591 DSRDYEITK
+591 DSRDYDITK

-608 GTVFNANVFAAASNF
+608 GAVFNADVFAAATNF
-623 FCPSNIEIISQQE
+623 FCPSNIKINGQQE
-636 VLTMDKEKAE
+636 VLTLDKKEGT

-659 ATYTGGSN
+659 ATYGGSN

-673 SSSAESVATVDQN
+673 SSSVESVATVDQN

-714 VVDENITKVKVSFNS
+714 VVDENITTVTISASDLTETVAGAVNQEVKGIKIEISNGLVNVANIRVYKGQTLKLTSNIGLMTKVAFTCTASG
-729 DIADLLTID
+729 D
-738 DSAKTATLT
+738 AKYGPGNFTGTNYTAGEEATGTWELAAGASSLTLT
-747 TQGITFLIKQEGS
+747 AEKNQVRITQ
-760 PTPLSQMKDYLSSS
+760 
-774 NSLRFYQGYSMEI
+774 MEI
-787 SVASGTIKAIKPDSY
+787 SYIPSA
-802 AKKAFTAKN
+802 
-811 ISSTDFT
+811 
-818 VTDIDTVS
+818 
-826 MKNTTSSKIS
+826 
-836 MKAVKQVQI
+836 
-845 FSLEFTLGE
+845 E

>member
-20 IGLVSCGNENNPS
+20 IGLVSCGNESS
-33 QPSNN
+33 QPSSN

-101 KITFTGNGTVKI
+101 KITFTGNGSIKI

-142 ASSDLNN
+142 ASSDASH
-149 LIKMRGKVTASLGK
+149 LIKMRGKVTASLGT

-175 IYNWSFNSA
+175 IYNWSYNNA
-184 DTAITNKSFT
+184 DTAITNKAFT

-206 HSNSK
+206 HST
-211 DKNGNQNERGLQISN
+211 NGGERGLQISN
-226 WNSEKRERVSG
+226 YNSGSRVSG

-311 SDTLVTGK
+311 SDTLVAGK

-348 AKPLEVSYTGN
+348 SEPLEVSYTGN
-359 AYVGQKVTLETT
+359 AYVGDKVTLVTT

-377 TEGVTYTIEEGID
+377 TEGVTYTIEEGSN

-404 GTIKVKATY
+404 GAIKVKATY

-428 TALALSKLSELKSMT
+428 TALTLSKLSELKSMT
-443 SGKVKSRGYVMGYTG
+443 TGKVKSRGYVMGYTG
-458 TPRIDYGLY
+458 TPRSDSGLY

-483 VKPEQLTGI
+483 VQPEQLTGI
-492 NVGDLIEFTGDISH
+492 NVGDLIEFTGDIQH
-506 FPNGSVTTY
+506 YKQGDVTTY
-515 ETRNN
+515 ETKNN
-520 VITKLTEADPS
+520 VITKLTEADSS

-544 ATFTFGQDNIS
+544 AAFTFGQANIS
-555 KAYKINQGVVISNT
+555 KAYKINQGVVVSNT
-569 EDSSGNMT
+569 EDTSGNMT
-577 VKFTLGSNEYDLFM
+577 VKFTLGSNEYELFM
-591 DSRDYEITK
+591 DSRDYDITK

-608 GTVFNANVFAAASNF
+608 GAVFNADVFAAASNF
-623 FCPSNIEIISQQE
+623 FCPSNIEITSQQE
-636 VLTMDKEKAE
+636 VLTLDKEE
-646 INIHGNDKTLQLN
+646 GTINIHGNDKTLQLN
-659 ATYTGGSN
+659 ATYGGTN
-667 TDPIVW
+667 TAPIVW
-673 SSSAESVATVDQN
+673 SSSAESVATVNQN
-686 GLVTGVAVGETI
+686 GLVTGVAVGETT

-706 LSVQAKIT
+706 LFVQAKIT

-729 DIADLLTID
+729 GIANLLTID
-738 DSAKTATLT
+738 DSTKTATFT
-747 TQGITFLIKQEGS
+747 TQGITFLIKQGGS
-760 PTPLSQMKDYLSSS
+760 NTPLSQMKNYLSR
-774 NSLRFYQGYSMEI
+774 NSLRFYKDYSMEI

-802 AKKAFTAKN
+802 AKKAFTAEN
-811 ISSTDFT
+811 ISSKDFT
-818 VTDIDTVS
+818 VTDTDTVS

-836 MKAVKQVQI
+836 MTAVNQVQI
-845 FSLEFTLGE
+845 YSLEFTLGD

>member
-101 KITFTGNGTVKI
+101 KITFTGNGSVKI

-142 ASSDLNN
+142 ATSNANN
-149 LIKMRGKVTASLGK
+149 LIKMRGKVTASLGT
-163 SAYISDTTGGAY
+163 SAYISDSTGGAY
-175 IYNWSFNSA
+175 IYNWSFNNA

-206 HSNSK
+206 HSTNK
-211 DKNGNQNERGLQISN
+211 GERGLQISN
-226 WNSEKRERVSG
+226 FNSGSRVSG

-311 SDTLVTGK
+311 SDTLVAGK

-359 AYVGQKVTLETT
+359 AYVGKEVTLVTT
-371 ASGVKV
+371 ANGVKV
-377 TEGVTYTIEEGID
+377 TEGVTYTIEEGSD
-390 LASLENGVLTITGE
+390 LASLENDVLTITGE

-443 SGKVKSRGYVMGYTG
+443 SGKVKSRGYVMGHTG
-458 TPRIDYGLY
+458 TPRSDYGLY
-467 DKVFIADGEDY
+467 DKVFVADGEDY

-483 VKPEQLTGI
+483 VQPEQLTGI
-492 NVGDLIEFTGDISH
+492 KVGDLIEFTGDISH
-506 FPNGSVTTY
+506 YANGSVTTY
-515 ETRNN
+515 ETKNN
-520 VITKLTEADPS
+520 VITKLTEADSS
-531 IVKPTATELTSSS
+531 IVKPTATELTSTS
-544 ATFTFGQDNIS
+544 AAFAFGQTTIS
-555 KAYKINQGVVISNT
+555 KAYKINQGVVVSNT

-591 DSRDYEITK
+591 DSRDYDITK
-600 DPFTKLTV
+600 DPFTKLTA
-608 GTVFNANVFAAASNF
+608 GAVFNANVFAAATNF
-623 FCPSNIEIISQQE
+623 FCPSNIEIASQQE
-636 VLTMDKEKAE
+636 VFTMDKEKAE

-659 ATYTGGSN
+659 ATYAGGSN
-667 TDPIVW
+667 TDKIVW

-686 GLVTGVAVGETI
+686 GLVTGVTVGEAI

-706 LSVQAKIT
+706 LKVQAKIT
-714 VVDENITKVKVSFNS
+714 VVDVNITKVTVAFNS
-729 DIADLLTID
+729 EIADLLTID

-760 PTPLSQMKDYLSSS
+760 NTPLSQMKDYLSR
-774 NSLRFYQGYSMEI
+774 NSLRFYKGYSMEI

-802 AKKAFTAKN
+802 AKKAFTADN
-811 ISSTDFT
+811 ISSDDFT

-836 MKAVKQVQI
+836 MKAENQVQI

>member
-20 IGLVSCGNENNPS
+20 IGLVSCGNESS
-33 QPSNN
+33 QPSSN

-101 KITFTGNGTVKI
+101 KITFTGNGSVKI

-142 ASSDLNN
+142 AKSDMNN

-175 IYNWSFNSA
+175 IYNWSFNDA

-206 HSNSK
+206 HST
-211 DKNGNQNERGLQISN
+211 NGGERGLQISN
-226 WNSEKRERVSG
+226 WNSGSRVNG

-311 SDTLVTGK
+311 SDTLVAGK

-348 AKPLEVSYTGN
+348 SEPLEVSYTGD
-359 AYVGQKVTLETT
+359 AYVGEFVNLVTT

-377 TEGVTYTIEEGID
+377 TEGVTYTIEEGSN
-390 LASLENGVLTITGE
+390 LASLANGVLTITGE

-428 TALALSKLSELKSMT
+428 TNLTLSKLSELKSMT
-443 SGKVKSRGYVMGYTG
+443 EGKKVKSRGYVMGYTE
-458 TPRIDYGLY
+458 TPRSDSEPELY
-467 DKVFIADGEDY
+467 DKVFVADGEDY

-483 VKPEQLTGI
+483 VLPEQLTGI
-492 NVGDLIEFTGDISH
+492 NVGDLIEFTGYIKKFKQSD
-506 FPNGSVTTY
+506 VTTY
-515 ETRNN
+515 ETTTN
-520 VITKLTEADPS
+520 VITKLTETDSS

-544 ATFTFGQDNIS
+544 AAFTFGQDNIS
-555 KAYKINQGVVISNT
+555 KAYKINHGVVISNT
-569 EDSSGNMT
+569 KNSSGNMT
-577 VKFTLGSNEYDLFM
+577 VKFTLGLNEYELFM
-591 DSRDYEITK
+591 DKRDYDITK
-600 DPFTKLTV
+600 DPFTKLIP
-608 GTVFNANVFAAASNF
+608 GAVFNANVFAAATNF
-623 FCPSNIEIISQQE
+623 FCPSNIEITGEQE
-636 VLTMDKEKAE
+636 VLIMDKKEGT

-659 ATYTGGSN
+659 ATYAGGTN

-673 SSSAESVATVDQN
+673 SSSVESVATVDKN
-686 GLVTGVAVGETI
+686 GLVTAFAVGETI

-714 VVDENITKVKVSFNS
+714 VVDEKITKV
-729 DIADLLTID
+729 TI
-738 DSAKTATLT
+738 
-747 TQGITFLIKQEGS
+747 
-760 PTPLSQMKDYLSSS
+760 SSS
-774 NSLRFYQGYSMEI
+774 DLTVTEAGAVNQEVKGIKIEISTGLINVANIRVYKGQTLKLTSNIGLMTKVVFTCTASGEAKYGPGNFEGTNYTAGKGKTGTWELTAGASSLSLTAEANQVRITQMEI
-787 SVASGTIKAIKPDSY
+787 SYIPSA
-802 AKKAFTAKN
+802 
-811 ISSTDFT
+811 
-818 VTDIDTVS
+818 
-826 MKNTTSSKIS
+826 
-836 MKAVKQVQI
+836 
-845 FSLEFTLGE
+845 E

>member
-101 KITFTGNGTVKI
+101 KITFTGNGSIKI

-142 ASSDLNN
+142 ATSNANN

-163 SAYISDTTGGAY
+163 SAYISDSTGGAY

-206 HSNSK
+206 HST
-211 DKNGNQNERGLQISN
+211 NGGERGLQISN
-226 WNSEKRERVSG
+226 WNSEKKERVNG

-247 EAMKPIEL
+247 EAMEPIEL
-255 DEAGYKALTYDK
+255 DEAGFKALTYDK

-281 NPKEKGVNVKFKL
+281 KPSKGTGVNVKFKL

-302 TDKYDPASP
+302 TDSYDPAVP
-311 SDTLVTGK
+311 SDTLVAGK

-359 AYVGQKVTLETT
+359 AYVGEIVNLETT

-377 TEGVTYTIEEGID
+377 TEGVTYTIEEGSN

-428 TALALSKLSELKSMT
+428 TALTLSKLSALKSMT
-443 SGKVKSRGYVMGYTG
+443 TGKVKSRGYVMGYTG
-458 TPRIDYGLY
+458 TPRSDSGLY

-483 VKPEQLTGI
+483 VQPEQLTGI
-492 NVGDLIEFTGDISH
+492 NVGDLIEFTGDIQH
-506 FPNGSVTTY
+506 YKQANVTTY
-515 ETRNN
+515 ETAHN
-520 VITKLTEADPS
+520 VITKLTEADSS

-544 ATFTFGQDNIS
+544 AAFTFGQANIS
-555 KAYKINQGVVISNT
+555 KAYKINQAVVISNT
-569 EDSSGNMT
+569 EDSKGNMT
-577 VKFTLGSNEYDLFM
+577 VKFTLGSNEYELFM
-591 DSRDYEITK
+591 DSRDYDITK
-600 DPFTKLTV
+600 DPFTELKA
-608 GTVFNANVFAAASNF
+608 GAVFNADVFAAATNF
-623 FCPSNIEIISQQE
+623 FCPSNIEITGEQE
-636 VLTMDKEKAE
+636 VLTLDKKEGE
-646 INIHGNDKTLQLN
+646 INIRGNDKTLQLN

-706 LSVQAKIT
+706 LKAQAKIT
-714 VVDENITKVKVSFNS
+714 VVDENITKVTVSFSS

-738 DSAKTATLT
+738 NSAKTATLT
-747 TQGITFLIKQEGS
+747 TQGITFLIKQEDS
-760 PTPLSQMKDYLSSS
+760 PTPLSQMKDYLSK
-774 NSLRFYQGYSMEI
+774 NSLRFYKGYSMEI

-802 AKKAFTAKN
+802 AKKAFTADN
-811 ISSTDFT
+811 ISSNDFT

-836 MKAVKQVQI
+836 MTAVSQVQI
-845 FSLEFTLGE
+845 YSLEFTLGD

>member
-8 KSLFAAILAVLS
+8 KSLFAAVLAVLS
-20 IGLVSCGNENNPS
+20 IGLVSCGNESS
-33 QPSNN
+33 QPSSN

-101 KITFTGNGTVKI
+101 KITFTGNGSIKI

-142 ASSDLNN
+142 ASSDASH
-149 LIKMRGKVTASLGK
+149 LIKMRGKVTASLGT

-175 IYNWSFNSA
+175 IYNWSYNNA
-184 DTAITNKSFT
+184 DTAITNKAFT

-206 HSNSK
+206 HST
-211 DKNGNQNERGLQISN
+211 NGGERGLQISN
-226 WNSEKRERVSG
+226 YNSGSRVSG

-311 SDTLVTGK
+311 SDTLVAGK

-348 AKPLEVSYTGN
+348 SEPLEVSYTGN
-359 AYVGQKVTLETT
+359 AYVGDKVTLVTT

-377 TEGVTYTIEEGID
+377 TEGVTYTIEEGSN

-404 GTIKVKATY
+404 GAIKVKATY

-428 TALALSKLSELKSMT
+428 TALTLSKLSELKSMT
-443 SGKVKSRGYVMGYTG
+443 TGKVKSRGYVMGYTG
-458 TPRIDYGLY
+458 TPRSDSGLY
-467 DKVFIADGEDY
+467 DKVFITDGEDY

-483 VKPEQLTGI
+483 VQPEQLTGI
-492 NVGDLIEFTGDISH
+492 NVGDLIEFTGDIQH
-506 FPNGSVTTY
+506 YKQADVTTY
-515 ETRNN
+515 ETKNN
-520 VITKLTEADPS
+520 VITKLTEADSS

-544 ATFTFGQDNIS
+544 AAFAFGQANIS
-555 KAYKINQGVVISNT
+555 KAYKINQGVVTSNT
-569 EDSSGNMT
+569 KDSKGNMT
-577 VKFTLGSNEYDLFM
+577 VKFTLGSNEYELFM
-591 DSRDYEITK
+591 DSRDYDITK

-608 GTVFNANVFAAASNF
+608 GAVFNADVFAAASNF
-623 FCPSNIEIISQQE
+623 FCPSNIEITGEQE
-636 VLTMDKEKAE
+636 VLTLDKKEGE

-659 ATYTGGSN
+659 ATYTGTN
-667 TDPIVW
+667 ADPIVW

-686 GLVTGVAVGETI
+686 GLVTGVAVGETT

-729 DIADLLTID
+729 GIANLLTID
-738 DSAKTATLT
+738 DSTKTTTFT
-747 TQGITFLIKQEGS
+747 TQGITFLIKQGGS
-760 PTPLSQMKDYLSSS
+760 NTPLSQMKNYLSK
-774 NSLRFYQGYSMEI
+774 NSLRFYKDYSMEI
-787 SVASGTIKAIKPDSY
+787 SVASGTIKAIRPDSY
-802 AKKAFTAKN
+802 AKKAFTAEN
-811 ISSTDFT
+811 ISSKDFT
-818 VTDIDTVS
+818 VTDTDTVS

-836 MKAVKQVQI
+836 MTAVNQVQI
-845 FSLEFTLGE
+845 YSLEFTLGD

>member
-101 KITFTGNGTVKI
+101 KITFTGNGSIKI

-118 GETIEKTVEVAEG
+118 GEKIEKTVEVAEG

-142 ASSDLNN
+142 AKSDMNN

-163 SAYISDTTGGAY
+163 SAYISDSTGGAY
-175 IYNWSFNSA
+175 IYNWSFNNA

-206 HSNSK
+206 HSN
-211 DKNGNQNERGLQISN
+211 NGGERGLQISN
-226 WNSEKRERVSG
+226 WNSEKKERVNG

-311 SDTLVTGK
+311 SDTLVAGK

-359 AYVGQKVTLETT
+359 AYVGKEVTLVTT
-371 ASGVKV
+371 ANGVKV
-377 TEGVTYTIEEGID
+377 TEGVTYTIEEGSD
-390 LASLENGVLTITGE
+390 LASLENDVLTITGE

-428 TALALSKLSELKSMT
+428 TALALSKLSELKSMA
-443 SGKVKSRGYVMGYTG
+443 SGKVKSRGYVMGHTG
-458 TPRIDYGLY
+458 TPRSDYGLY
-467 DKVFIADGEDY
+467 DKVFVADGEDY

-483 VKPEQLTGI
+483 VQPEQLTGI
-492 NVGDLIEFTGDISH
+492 KVGDLIEFTGDISH
-506 FPNGSVTTY
+506 YANGSVTTY
-515 ETRNN
+515 ETKNN
-520 VITKLTEADPS
+520 VITKLTEADSS
-531 IVKPTATELTSSS
+531 IVKPTATELTSTS
-544 ATFTFGQDNIS
+544 AAFAFGQTNIS
-555 KAYKINQGVVISNT
+555 KAYKINQGVVVSNT

-591 DSRDYEITK
+591 DSRDYDITK

-608 GTVFNANVFAAASNF
+608 GAVFNANVFAAATNF
-623 FCPSNIEIISQQE
+623 FCPSNIEITSQQE
-636 VLTMDKEKAE
+636 VLTMDKEKGE

-667 TDPIVW
+667 TNPIVW

-706 LSVQAKIT
+706 LKVQAKIT
-714 VVDENITKVKVSFNS
+714 VVDVNITKVTVAFNS
-729 DIADLLTID
+729 EIADLLTID

-760 PTPLSQMKDYLSSS
+760 NTPLSQMKDYLSR
-774 NSLRFYQGYSMEI
+774 NSLRFYKGYSMEI

-802 AKKAFTAKN
+802 AKKAFTADN
-811 ISSTDFT
+811 ISSDDFT

-836 MKAVKQVQI
+836 MKAENQVQI

>member
-20 IGLVSCGNENNPS
+20 IGLVSCGN
-33 QPSNN
+33 QQQ
-38 PTTPSNNSQ
+38 PSNNSQ
-47 TPSVKNSYT
+47 TASVKNPYT

-101 KITFTGNGTVKI
+101 KITFTGSGSIKI

-131 EHIYTIAEAKA
+131 EHIYTLAEAKA
-142 ASSDLNN
+142 AKSDMNN

-163 SAYISDTTGGAY
+163 SAYISDSTGGAY
-175 IYNWSFNSA
+175 IYNWYFNNA

-206 HSNSK
+206 HST
-211 DKNGNQNERGLQISN
+211 NGGERGLQISN
-226 WNSEKRERVSG
+226 FNLEKKERVSG
-237 TSAIVSTTEV
+237 TSAIVSTTKV

-255 DEAGYKALTYDK
+255 DEAGFKALTSDK

-281 NPKEKGVNVKFKL
+281 KPSKGTGVNVKFKL

-302 TDKYDPASP
+302 TDKLDPAAP

-348 AKPLEVSYTGN
+348 SEPLEVSYTGD
-359 AYVGQKVTLETT
+359 AYVGEFVNLVTT

-377 TEGVTYTIEEGID
+377 TEGVTYTIEEGSN
-390 LASLENGVLTITGE
+390 LASLANGVLTITGE

-428 TALALSKLSELKSMT
+428 TVLALSKLSELKSMDK
-443 SGKVKSRGYVMGYTG
+443 GKKVKSRGYVMGYTE
-458 TPRIDYGLY
+458 TPRSKSELFFY

-478 FILYK
+478 YILYK
-483 VKPEQLTGI
+483 VLPEQLTGI
-492 NVGDLIEFTGDISH
+492 NVGDLIEFTGYIQNYEQPD
-506 FPNGSVTTY
+506 VTTY
-515 ETRNN
+515 ETTSN
-520 VITKLTEADPS
+520 VITKLTEADSS
-531 IVKPTATELTSSS
+531 IVKPIVPELTSSS
-544 ATFTFGQDNIS
+544 AAFTFGKDNIS
-555 KAYKINQGVVISNT
+555 KAYKINHGVVISNT
-569 EDSSGNMT
+569 KDSKGNMI
-577 VKFTLGSNEYDLFM
+577 VEFTLGLNEYELFIN
-591 DSRDYEITK
+591 SSDYDITK
-600 DPFTKLTV
+600 DPFTKLTL
-608 GTVFNANVFAAASNF
+608 GTVFNADVFAAATNF
-623 FCPSNIEIISQQE
+623 FCPSNIEIAGKQE
-636 VLTMDKEKAE
+636 VLIMDKKEGE

-659 ATYTGGSN
+659 ATYAGGSN
-667 TDPIVW
+667 TAPIVW

-686 GLVTGVAVGETI
+686 GLVTGVAVGETT

-706 LSVQAKIT
+706 LYAKAKIT
-714 VVDENITKVKVSFNS
+714 VVDKNVTTVTIKSTDFGLSGKQESSVDKTIKGLNFKISGSNNQGICNFNAKGYVGIYKGNKIEISSNVGLINKVIFTCTASGK
-729 DIADLLTID
+729 
-738 DSAKTATLT
+738 AKYGPGNFTGTNYTAGEEETGTWELAAGASSLTLT
-747 TQGITFLIKQEGS
+747 ASEAQVQITQ
-760 PTPLSQMKDYLSSS
+760 
-774 NSLRFYQGYSMEI
+774 MEI
-787 SVASGTIKAIKPDSY
+787 SY
-802 AKKAFTAKN
+802 
-811 ISSTDFT
+811 ISS
-818 VTDIDTVS
+818 
-826 MKNTTSSKIS
+826 
-836 MKAVKQVQI
+836 A
-845 FSLEFTLGE
+845 E

>member
-20 IGLVSCGNENNPS
+20 IGLVSCRNENNPS

-142 ASSDLNN
+142 AKSDLNN
-149 LIKMRGKVTASLGK
+149 LIKIRGKVTASLGK
-163 SAYISDTTGGAY
+163 SAYISDSTGGAY
-175 IYNWSFNSA
+175 IYNWSFNNA

-206 HSNSK
+206 HSN
-211 DKNGNQNERGLQISN
+211 NGGERGLQISN
-226 WNSEKRERVSG
+226 WNSEKKERVNG

-311 SDTLVTGK
+311 SDTLVAGK

-359 AYVGQKVTLETT
+359 AYVGKEVTLVTT
-371 ASGVKV
+371 ANGVKV
-377 TEGVTYTIEEGID
+377 TEGVTYTIEEGSD

-483 VKPEQLTGI
+483 VQPEQLTGI
-492 NVGDLIEFTGDISH
+492 KVGDLIEFTGDISH
-506 FPNGSVTTY
+506 YANGSVTTY
-515 ETRNN
+515 ETKNN
-520 VITKLTEADPS
+520 VITKLTEADSS
-531 IVKPTATELTSSS
+531 IVKPTATELTSTS
-544 ATFTFGQDNIS
+544 AAFAFGQANIS
-555 KAYKINQGVVISNT
+555 KAYKINQGVVVSNT

-591 DSRDYEITK
+591 DSRDYDITK
-600 DPFTKLTV
+600 DPFTKLTA
-608 GTVFNANVFAAASNF
+608 GAVFNADVFAAATNF
-623 FCPSNIEIISQQE
+623 FCPSNIEIVSQQE
-636 VLTMDKEKAE
+636 MLTMDKEKAE

-706 LSVQAKIT
+706 LKVQAKIT
-714 VVDENITKVKVSFNS
+714 VIDVNITKVTVAFNS
-729 DIADLLTID
+729 EIADLLTID

-760 PTPLSQMKDYLSSS
+760 NTPLSQMKEYLSR
-774 NSLRFYQGYSMEI
+774 NSLRFYKGYSMEI

-802 AKKAFTAKN
+802 AKKAFTADN
-811 ISSTDFT
+811 ISSDDFT

-836 MKAVKQVQI
+836 MKAENQVQI

>member
-20 IGLVSCGNENNPS
+20 IGLVSCGNESS

-83 ASVVYSVDDA
+83 ASVVYSVDDT
-93 SKATVSGN
+93 SKATVFGN
-101 KITFTGNGTVKI
+101 KITFTGNGSIKI

-142 ASSDLNN
+142 ASSDASH
-149 LIKMRGKVTASLGK
+149 LIKMRGKVTASLGT
-163 SAYISDTTGGAY
+163 SAYISDSTGGAY
-175 IYNWSFNSA
+175 IYNWSFNNA
-184 DTAITNKSFT
+184 DTAITNKAFT

-206 HSNSK
+206 HSNKK
-211 DKNGNQNERGLQISN
+211 DKNGNQIERGLQISN
-226 WNSEKRERVSG
+226 YNSGRVDG

-281 NPKEKGVNVKFKL
+281 KPSKDKGVDVKFKL

-302 TDKYDPASP
+302 TDKFDPAAP
-311 SDTLVTGK
+311 SDTLVAGK

-359 AYVGQKVTLETT
+359 TNVGDKVTLVTT

-377 TEGVTYTIEEGID
+377 TEGVTYTIEEGSD

-428 TALALSKLSELKSMT
+428 TSLTLSKLSKLKSMT

-458 TPRIDYGLY
+458 TPRSDFGLY

-483 VKPEQLTGI
+483 VQPEQLTGI

-506 FPNGSVTTY
+506 YPNGSVTTY
-515 ETRNN
+515 ETKNN
-520 VITKLTEADPS
+520 VITKLTEADSS

-544 ATFTFGQDNIS
+544 AAFAFGQANIS
-555 KAYKINQGVVISNT
+555 KAYKINQGVVTSNT
-569 EDSSGNMT
+569 KDSSGNMT
-577 VKFTLGSNEYDLFM
+577 VKFTLGSNEYELFM
-591 DSRDYEITK
+591 DSRDYDITK
-600 DPFTKLTV
+600 DPFTKLTA
-608 GTVFNANVFAAASNF
+608 GAVFNANVFAAASNF
-623 FCPSNIEIISQQE
+623 FCPSNIEITSQQE
-636 VLTMDKEKAE
+636 VLTMDKKEGE

-659 ATYTGGSN
+659 ATYTGTN
-667 TDPIVW
+667 ADPIVW

-686 GLVTGVAVGETI
+686 GLVTGVAVGETT

-738 DSAKTATLT
+738 DSTKTATFT
-747 TQGITFLIKQEGS
+747 TQGITFLIKQGGS
-760 PTPLSQMKDYLSSS
+760 NIPLSQMKNYLSR
-774 NSLRFYQGYSMEI
+774 NSLRFYKDYSMEI

-802 AKKAFTAKN
+802 AKKAFTAEN
-811 ISSTDFT
+811 ISSKDFT
-818 VTDIDTVS
+818 VTDTDTVS

-836 MKAVKQVQI
+836 MTAVNQVQI
-845 FSLEFTLGE
+845 YSLEFTLGD

>member
-8 KSLFAAILAVLS
+8 KSLFAAVLAVLS
-20 IGLVSCGNENNPS
+20 IGLVSCGNESS
-33 QPSNN
+33 QPSSN

-71 IFKNNGSAIVEQ
+71 IFKNNGSAIADQ
-83 ASVVYSVDDA
+83 KGVVYSVDDA

-101 KITFTGNGTVKI
+101 KITFTGNGSIKI

-142 ASSDLNN
+142 ASSDANH

-163 SAYISDTTGGAY
+163 SAYISDSTGGAY
-175 IYNWSFNSA
+175 IYNWSFNNA

-206 HSNSK
+206 HST
-211 DKNGNQNERGLQISN
+211 NGGERGLQISN
-226 WNSEKRERVSG
+226 WNSEKKERVNG

-281 NPKEKGVNVKFKL
+281 NPKVKGENVKFKL

-302 TDKYDPASP
+302 TDKNDPASP
-311 SDTLVTGK
+311 SDTLAAGK

-348 AKPLEVSYTGN
+348 SKPLEVSYTGN
-359 AYVGQKVTLETT
+359 AYIGEKVTLVTT

-377 TEGVTYTIEEGID
+377 TEGVTYTIEEGSD

-404 GTIKVKATY
+404 GAIKVKATY

-428 TALALSKLSELKSMT
+428 TALTLSKLSELKSMT

-458 TPRIDYGLY
+458 TPRSNTGY

-483 VKPEQLTGI
+483 VQPEQLTGI
-492 NVGDLIEFTGDISH
+492 NVGDLIEFTGDIQH
-506 FPNGSVTTY
+506 YKQADVTTY
-515 ETRNN
+515 ETKNN
-520 VITKLTEADPS
+520 VITKLTEADSS

-544 ATFTFGQDNIS
+544 ATFAFGQANIS
-555 KAYKINQGVVISNT
+555 KAYKINQGVVVSNT

-577 VKFTLGSNEYDLFM
+577 VKFTLGSNEYELFM
-591 DSRDYEITK
+591 DSRDYDITK
-600 DPFTKLTV
+600 DPFTKLTA
-608 GTVFNANVFAAASNF
+608 GAVFNADVFAAATNF
-623 FCPSNIEIISQQE
+623 FCPSNIEITSLQE
-636 VLTMDKEKAE
+636 VLTLDKKEGT
-646 INIHGNDKTLQLN
+646 INIHGNNKTLQLN
-659 ATYTGGSN
+659 ATYAGGSN

-686 GLVTGVAVGETI
+686 GLVTGVAVGETT

-714 VVDENITKVKVSFNS
+714 VVDENITKVTISASDLTEAAAGAVNQEVKGIKIEISTGLVNVANIRVYKGQTLKLTSNIGLMTKVVFTC
-729 DIADLLTID
+729 IASGD
-738 DSAKTATLT
+738 AKYGPGCFTGTNYTAGEKETGAWELAAGASSLTLT
-747 TQGITFLIKQEGS
+747 ASKNQVRITQ
-760 PTPLSQMKDYLSSS
+760 
-774 NSLRFYQGYSMEI
+774 MEI
-787 SVASGTIKAIKPDSY
+787 SYIPSA
-802 AKKAFTAKN
+802 
-811 ISSTDFT
+811 
-818 VTDIDTVS
+818 
-826 MKNTTSSKIS
+826 
-836 MKAVKQVQI
+836 
-845 FSLEFTLGE
+845 E

>member
-101 KITFTGNGTVKI
+101 KITFTGNGSVKI

-142 ASSDLNN
+142 ASSNAN
-149 LIKMRGKVTASLGK
+149 KLIKMRGKVTASLGT
-163 SAYISDTTGGAY
+163 SAYISDSTGGAY
-175 IYNWSFNSA
+175 IYNWSFNNA

-206 HSNSK
+206 HST
-211 DKNGNQNERGLQISN
+211 NGGERGLQISN
-226 WNSEKRERVSG
+226 YNSGSRVSG
-237 TSAIVSTTEV
+237 TSAIVSTTKV

-294 GNTDIVLR
+294 GNTNIVLR

-311 SDTLVTGK
+311 SDTLVAGK

-336 YASSGVSIVEAD
+336 YASSGVSIVDAD
-348 AKPLEVSYTGN
+348 SKPLEVSYTGD
-359 AYVGQKVTLETT
+359 AYVGEFVNLETT

-377 TEGVTYTIEEGID
+377 TEGVTYTIEEGSN
-390 LASLENGVLTITGE
+390 LASLANGVLTITGE

-413 VKDGKTLTAEVTINA
+413 VKDGKTLTAEVTIKA
-428 TALALSKLSELKSMT
+428 TNLNLSKLSELKSKT
-443 SGKVKSRGYVMGYTG
+443 KGKKVKSRGYVMGYTE
-458 TPRIDYGLY
+458 TPRSQSGLY

-478 FILYK
+478 FILYQ
-483 VKPEQLTGI
+483 VQPEQLAGI
-492 NVGDLIEFTGDISH
+492 NVGDLIEFTGYIQNYEQPD
-506 FPNGSVTTY
+506 VTTY
-515 ETRNN
+515 ETESN
-520 VITKLTEADPS
+520 VITKLTETDPS

-544 ATFTFGQDNIS
+544 AAFAFGQTNIS

-569 EDSSGNMT
+569 KDSKGNMI
-577 VKFTLGSNEYDLFM
+577 VKFTLGLYEYELFM
-591 DSRDYEITK
+591 DSRDYDITK
-600 DPFTKLTV
+600 DPFTNLKI
-608 GTVFNANVFAAASNF
+608 GAVFNADVFAAATNF
-623 FCPSNIEIISQQE
+623 FCPSNIEITGEQE
-636 VLTMDKEKAE
+636 VLTLDKKEGT

-659 ATYTGGSN
+659 ATYHGSN

-673 SSSAESVATVDQN
+673 SSSVESVATVDQN
-686 GLVTGVAVGETI
+686 GLVTGVAVGETT
-698 ITAKKSET
+698 ITVKKSET
-706 LSVQAKIT
+706 LIAKAKIT
-714 VVDENITKVKVSFNS
+714 VVDKNVTTV
-729 DIADLLTID
+729 TIKSTD
-738 DSAKTATLT
+738 FGLNGVQKSSVDKTIKGLNFKISGSNN
-747 TQGITFLIKQEGS
+747 QGICNFKPKYVGIYKGNKIEISTNSGLINKVIFTCNANGTTKGGPKNFTGTNYTAGEEETGTWELAAGAS
-760 PTPLSQMKDYLSSS
+760 SLSLTASGAQV
-774 NSLRFYQGYSMEI
+774 QITQMEI
-787 SVASGTIKAIKPDSY
+787 SY
-802 AKKAFTAKN
+802 
-811 ISSTDFT
+811 ISSA
-818 VTDIDTVS
+818 
-826 MKNTTSSKIS
+826 K
-836 MKAVKQVQI
+836 
-845 FSLEFTLGE
+845 

>member
-101 KITFTGNGTVKI
+101 KITFTGNGSIKI

-118 GETIEKTVEVAEG
+118 GEAIEKTVEVAEG

-142 ASSDLNN
+142 ATSNANN
-149 LIKMRGKVTASLGK
+149 LIKMRGKVTASLGT
-163 SAYISDTTGGAY
+163 SAYISDSTGGAY
-175 IYNWSFNSA
+175 IYNWSFNNA

-206 HSNSK
+206 HSNKK
-211 DKNGNQNERGLQISN
+211 DKNGNQIERGLQISN
-226 WNSEKRERVSG
+226 YNSGSRVSG

-255 DEAGYKALTYDK
+255 DEAGFKALTYDK

-281 NPKEKGVNVKFKL
+281 KPSKGTGVDVKFKL

-302 TDKYDPASP
+302 TDKFDPAAP

-377 TEGVTYTIEEGID
+377 TEGVTYTIEEGSD

-458 TPRIDYGLY
+458 TPRIDSGLY

-492 NVGDLIEFTGDISH
+492 NVGDLIEFTGDIQH
-506 FPNGSVTTY
+506 DKQGDVTTY

-520 VITKLTEADPS
+520 VITKVTEADPS

-544 ATFTFGQDNIS
+544 AAFAFGQANIS
-555 KAYKINQGVVISNT
+555 KAYKINQGVVVSNT

-577 VKFTLGSNEYDLFM
+577 VKFTLGSYEYDLFM
-591 DSRDYEITK
+591 DSRDYDITK
-600 DPFTKLTV
+600 DPFTNLKV
-608 GTVFNANVFAAASNF
+608 GAVFNADVFAAASNF
-623 FCPSNIEIISQQE
+623 FCPSNIEITSQQE
-636 VLTMDKEKAE
+636 VLTLDKEE
-646 INIHGNDKTLQLN
+646 GTINIHGNDKTLQLN
-659 ATYTGGSN
+659 ATYGGSN
-667 TDPIVW
+667 TAAIVW
-673 SSSAESVATVDQN
+673 SSSVESVATVDQN

-714 VVDENITKVKVSFNS
+714 VVDENITKVTISASDLAVTVAGAVNQEVKGIKIEISYGLVNVANIRVYKGQTLKLTSNIGLMTKVVFTC
-729 DIADLLTID
+729 IASGDAKYGPGCFTGTNYTAGEEETGTWELAAGASSLSLTAETNQVRI
-738 DSAKTATLT
+738 
-747 TQGITFLIKQEGS
+747 TQ
-760 PTPLSQMKDYLSSS
+760 
-774 NSLRFYQGYSMEI
+774 MEI
-787 SVASGTIKAIKPDSY
+787 SYIS
-802 AKKAFTAKN
+802 TA
-811 ISSTDFT
+811 
-818 VTDIDTVS
+818 
-826 MKNTTSSKIS
+826 
-836 MKAVKQVQI
+836 
-845 FSLEFTLGE
+845 E

>member
-101 KITFTGNGTVKI
+101 KITFTGSGSVKI

-142 ASSDLNN
+142 AKSDMNN

-163 SAYISDTTGGAY
+163 SAYISDSTGGAY
-175 IYNWSFNSA
+175 IYNWYFNNA

-206 HSNSK
+206 HST
-211 DKNGNQNERGLQISN
+211 NGGERGLQISN
-226 WNSEKRERVSG
+226 FNLEKKERVSG

-255 DEAGYKALTYDK
+255 DEAGFKALTSDK

-281 NPKEKGVNVKFKL
+281 KPSKGTGVNVKFKL

-302 TDKYDPASP
+302 TDKLDPAAP
-311 SDTLVTGK
+311 SDTLVAGK

-336 YASSGVSIVEAD
+336 YASSGVSIVDAD
-348 AKPLEVSYTGN
+348 AKPLEVSYTGD
-359 AYVGQKVTLETT
+359 AYVGKEVTLVTT
-371 ASGVKV
+371 ANGVKV
-377 TEGVTYTIEEGID
+377 TEGVTYTIEEGSD
-390 LASLENGVLTITGE
+390 LASLENDVLTITGE

-483 VKPEQLTGI
+483 VQPEQLTGI
-492 NVGDLIEFTGDISH
+492 KVGDLIEFTGDISH
-506 FPNGSVTTY
+506 YANGSVTTY
-515 ETRNN
+515 ETKNN

-531 IVKPTATELTSSS
+531 IVKPTATELTSTS
-544 ATFTFGQDNIS
+544 AAFAFGQANIS
-555 KAYKINQGVVISNT
+555 KAYKINHGVVISNT

-591 DSRDYEITK
+591 DSRDYDITK
-600 DPFTKLTV
+600 DPFTKLTA
-608 GTVFNANVFAAASNF
+608 GAVFNADVFAAASNF
-623 FCPSNIEIISQQE
+623 FCPSNIEITSQQE
-636 VLTMDKEKAE
+636 VFTMDKEKGE

-706 LSVQAKIT
+706 LKAQAKIT
-714 VVDENITKVKVSFNS
+714 VVDENITTVTVSFNS
-729 DIADLLTID
+729 EIADLLTID

-760 PTPLSQMKDYLSSS
+760 TAPLSDMKKYLSN
-774 NSLRFYQGYSMEI
+774 NSLRFYKGYSMEI

-802 AKKAFTAKN
+802 SSKAFTKDSIQSN
-811 ISSTDFT
+811 DFT

-836 MKAVKQVQI
+836 MTARNQVRI
-845 FSLEFTLGE
+845 FSLEFTLGD

>member
-20 IGLVSCGNENNPS
+20 IGLVSCGNESS
-33 QPSNN
+33 QPSSN

-101 KITFTGNGTVKI
+101 KITFTGNGSIKI

-142 ASSDLNN
+142 ASSDASH
-149 LIKMRGKVTASLGK
+149 LIKMRGKVTASLGT

-175 IYNWSFNSA
+175 IYNWSYNNA
-184 DTAITNKSFT
+184 DTAITNKAFT

-206 HSNSK
+206 HST
-211 DKNGNQNERGLQISN
+211 NGGERGLQISN
-226 WNSEKRERVSG
+226 YNSGSRVSG

-311 SDTLVTGK
+311 SDTLVAGK

-348 AKPLEVSYTGN
+348 SEPLEVSYTGN
-359 AYVGQKVTLETT
+359 AYVGDKVTLVTT

-377 TEGVTYTIEEGID
+377 TEGVTYTIEEGSN

-404 GTIKVKATY
+404 GAIKVKATY

-428 TALALSKLSELKSMT
+428 TALTLSKLSELKSMT
-443 SGKVKSRGYVMGYTG
+443 TGKVKSRGYVMGYTG
-458 TPRIDYGLY
+458 TPRSDSGLY

-483 VKPEQLTGI
+483 VQPEQLTGI
-492 NVGDLIEFTGDISH
+492 NVGDLIEFTGDIQH
-506 FPNGSVTTY
+506 YKQADVTTY
-515 ETRNN
+515 ETKNN
-520 VITKLTEADPS
+520 VITKLTEADSS

-544 ATFTFGQDNIS
+544 AAFAFGQANIS
-555 KAYKINQGVVISNT
+555 KAYKINQGVITSNT
-569 EDSSGNMT
+569 KDSKGNMT
-577 VKFTLGSNEYDLFM
+577 VKFTLGSNEYELFM
-591 DSRDYEITK
+591 DSRDYDITK
-600 DPFTKLTV
+600 DPFTELTV
-608 GTVFNANVFAAASNF
+608 GAVFNADVFAAASNF
-623 FCPSNIEIISQQE
+623 FCPSNIEITGEQE
-636 VLTMDKEKAE
+636 VLTLDKKEGE

-659 ATYTGGSN
+659 ATYTGTN
-667 TDPIVW
+667 ADPIVW

-686 GLVTGVAVGETI
+686 GLVTGVAVGETT

-706 LSVQAKIT
+706 LYAQAKIT

-729 DIADLLTID
+729 GIANLLTID
-738 DSAKTATLT
+738 DSTKTATFT
-747 TQGITFLIKQEGS
+747 TQGITFLIKQGGS
-760 PTPLSQMKDYLSSS
+760 NTPLSQMKNYLSS
-774 NSLRFYQGYSMEI
+774 NSLRFYKDYSMEI

-802 AKKAFTAKN
+802 AKKAFTAEN
-811 ISSTDFT
+811 ISSKDFT
-818 VTDIDTVS
+818 VTDTDTVS

-836 MKAVKQVQI
+836 MTAVNQVQI
-845 FSLEFTLGE
+845 YSLEFTLGD

>member
-20 IGLVSCGNENNPS
+20 IGLVSCGNESS
-33 QPSNN
+33 QPSSN

-101 KITFTGNGTVKI
+101 KITFTGNGSIKI

-142 ASSDLNN
+142 ASSDASH
-149 LIKMRGKVTASLGK
+149 LIKMRGKVTASLGT

-175 IYNWSFNSA
+175 IYNWSYNNA
-184 DTAITNKSFT
+184 DTAITNKAFT

-206 HSNSK
+206 HST
-211 DKNGNQNERGLQISN
+211 NGGERGLQISN
-226 WNSEKRERVSG
+226 YNSEKRERVNG

-311 SDTLVTGK
+311 SDTLVAGK

-359 AYVGQKVTLETT
+359 AYVGEKVTLVTT

-377 TEGVTYTIEEGID
+377 TEGVTYTIEEGSD

-428 TALALSKLSELKSMT
+428 TALTLSKLSELKSMT

-458 TPRIDYGLY
+458 TPRSDFGLY
-467 DKVFIADGEDY
+467 DKVFVADGEDY

-483 VKPEQLTGI
+483 VQPEQLAGI
-492 NVGDLIEFTGDISH
+492 NVGDLIEFTGDIQH
-506 FPNGSVTTY
+506 YKQADVTTY
-515 ETRNN
+515 ETKNN
-520 VITKLTEADPS
+520 VITKLTEADSS

-544 ATFTFGQDNIS
+544 ATFAFGQANIS
-555 KAYKINQGVVISNT
+555 KAYKINQGVVVSNT

-577 VKFTLGSNEYDLFM
+577 VKFTLGSNEYELFM
-591 DSRDYEITK
+591 DSRDYDITK

-608 GTVFNANVFAAASNF
+608 GAVFNANVFAAATNF
-623 FCPSNIEIISQQE
+623 FCPSNIEITSQQE
-636 VLTMDKEKAE
+636 VLTLDKKEGE

-706 LSVQAKIT
+706 LKAQAKIT
-714 VVDENITKVKVSFNS
+714 VVDENITTVTVSFNS
-729 DIADLLTID
+729 DIDNLFIAD

-747 TQGITFLIKQEGS
+747 TQGITFLFKQGDS
-760 PTPLSQMKDYLSSS
+760 NILPSQMKRYLS
-774 NSLRFYQGYSMEI
+774 NGSLRFYQGYSMEI
-787 SVASGTIKAIKPDSY
+787 SVASGTIKAISPISDTS
-802 AKKAFTAKN
+802 KAFTADN
-811 ISSTDFT
+811 ILSDDFT
-818 VTDIDTVS
+818 VTGNDTVS

-836 MKAVKQVQI
+836 MKAVKQVKI
-845 FSLEFTLGE
+845 FSLEFTLGD

>member
-1 MKKMKKS
+1 MKKS

-142 ASSDLNN
+142 ASSNAN
-149 LIKMRGKVTASLGK
+149 KLIKMRGKVTASLGT
-163 SAYISDTTGGAY
+163 SAYISDSTGGAY
-175 IYNWSFNSA
+175 IYNWSFNNA

-206 HSNSK
+206 HSNKK
-211 DKNGNQNERGLQISN
+211 DKNGNQIERGLQISN
-226 WNSEKRERVSG
+226 YNSGSRVNG

-247 EAMKPIEL
+247 EAMEPIEL
-255 DEAGYKALTYDK
+255 DEAGFKALTYDK

-281 NPKEKGVNVKFKL
+281 KPSKGTGVDVKFKL
-294 GNTDIVLR
+294 GNTDITLR
-302 TDKYDPASP
+302 TDKFDPAAP

-377 TEGVTYTIEEGID
+377 TEGVTYTIEEGSN
-390 LASLENGVLTITGE
+390 LASLENSVLTITGE

-458 TPRIDYGLY
+458 TPRIDSGLY

-483 VKPEQLTGI
+483 VKPEQLNGI
-492 NVGDLIEFTGDISH
+492 NVGDLIEFTGDIQH
-506 FPNGSVTTY
+506 YKQGDVTTY
-515 ETRNN
+515 ETKNN
-520 VITKLTEADPS
+520 VITKLTEADSS

-544 ATFTFGQDNIS
+544 AAFTFGQANIS

-569 EDSSGNMT
+569 EDSNGNMT
-577 VKFTLGSNEYDLFM
+577 VKFTLGSNEYELFM
-591 DSRDYEITK
+591 DSRDYDITK
-600 DPFTKLTV
+600 DPFTKLTA
-608 GTVFNANVFAAASNF
+608 GAVFNADVFTAASNF
-623 FCPSNIEIISQQE
+623 FCPSNIEITSWQE
-636 VLTMDKEKAE
+636 VLTLDKEE
-646 INIHGNDKTLQLN
+646 GTINIHGNDKTLQLN
-659 ATYTGGSN
+659 ATYGGTN
-667 TDPIVW
+667 TAPIVW
-673 SSSAESVATVDQN
+673 SSSVESVATVNQN

-706 LSVQAKIT
+706 LKVQAKIT
-714 VVDENITKVKVSFNS
+714 VVDVNITKVTISASDLTEMETAGAVNQEVKGIKFEISNGIVNVANIRVYQGQTLKLTSNIGLMTKVVFTCTASG
-729 DIADLLTID
+729 D
-738 DSAKTATLT
+738 AKYGPGCFTGTNYTAGEEETGTWELAAGASSLTLT
-747 TQGITFLIKQEGS
+747 ASKKQVRITQ
-760 PTPLSQMKDYLSSS
+760 
-774 NSLRFYQGYSMEI
+774 MEI
-787 SVASGTIKAIKPDSY
+787 SYIPSA
-802 AKKAFTAKN
+802 
-811 ISSTDFT
+811 
-818 VTDIDTVS
+818 
-826 MKNTTSSKIS
+826 
-836 MKAVKQVQI
+836 
-845 FSLEFTLGE
+845 E

>member
-101 KITFTGNGTVKI
+101 KITFTGNGSIKI

-142 ASSDLNN
+142 AKSDLNN

-163 SAYISDTTGGAY
+163 SAYISDSTGGAY
-175 IYNWSFNSA
+175 IYNWSFNNA

-206 HSNSK
+206 HSN
-211 DKNGNQNERGLQISN
+211 NGGERGLQISN
-226 WNSEKRERVSG
+226 WNSEKKERVNG

-311 SDTLVTGK
+311 SDTLVAGK

-359 AYVGQKVTLETT
+359 AYVGKEVTLVTT
-371 ASGVKV
+371 ANGVKV
-377 TEGVTYTIEEGID
+377 TEGVTYTIEEGSD

-483 VKPEQLTGI
+483 VQPEQLTGI
-492 NVGDLIEFTGDISH
+492 KVGDLIEFTGDISH
-506 FPNGSVTTY
+506 YANGSVTTY
-515 ETRNN
+515 ETKNN
-520 VITKLTEADPS
+520 VITKLTKADSS
-531 IVKPTATELTSSS
+531 IVKPTATELTSTS
-544 ATFTFGQDNIS
+544 AAFAFGQANIS
-555 KAYKINQGVVISNT
+555 KAYKINQGVVVSNT

-591 DSRDYEITK
+591 DSRDYDITK
-600 DPFTKLTV
+600 DPFTKLTA
-608 GTVFNANVFAAASNF
+608 GAVFNADVFAAATNF
-623 FCPSNIEIISQQE
+623 FCPSNIEIVSQQE
-636 VLTMDKEKAE
+636 MLTMDKEKAE

-706 LSVQAKIT
+706 LKVQAKIT
-714 VVDENITKVKVSFNS
+714 VIDVNITKVTVAFNS
-729 DIADLLTID
+729 EIADLLTID

-760 PTPLSQMKDYLSSS
+760 NTPLSQMKEYLSR
-774 NSLRFYQGYSMEI
+774 NSLRFYKGYSMEI

-802 AKKAFTAKN
+802 AKKAFTADN
-811 ISSTDFT
+811 ISSDDFT

-836 MKAVKQVQI
+836 MKAENQVQI

>member
-71 IFKNNGSAIVEQ
+71 IFKNNGSAIADQ
-83 ASVVYSVDDA
+83 KGVVYSVDDA

-101 KITFTGNGTVKI
+101 KITFTGNGSIKI

-142 ASSDLNN
+142 ATSDLNN

-163 SAYISDTTGGAY
+163 SAYISDSTGGAY

-206 HSNSK
+206 HST
-211 DKNGNQNERGLQISN
+211 NGGERGLQISN
-226 WNSEKRERVSG
+226 WNSEKKERVNG

-247 EAMKPIEL
+247 EAMEPIEL
-255 DEAGYKALTYDK
+255 DEAGFKALTYDK

-281 NPKEKGVNVKFKL
+281 KPSKGTGVNVKFKL

-302 TDKYDPASP
+302 TDSYDPAVP
-311 SDTLVTGK
+311 SDTLVAGK

-348 AKPLEVSYTGN
+348 SKPLEVSYTGN
-359 AYVGQKVTLETT
+359 AYVGEFVNLVTT

-377 TEGVTYTIEEGID
+377 TEGVTYTIEEGSN
-390 LASLENGVLTITGE
+390 LASLENSVLTITGE

-428 TALALSKLSELKSMT
+428 TALALSKLSALKSMT
-443 SGKVKSRGYVMGYTG
+443 TGKVKSRGYVMGYTG
-458 TPRIDYGLY
+458 TPRSDSGLY
-467 DKVFIADGEDY
+467 DKVFVADGEDY

-492 NVGDLIEFTGDISH
+492 NVGDLIEFTGDIQH
-506 FPNGSVTTY
+506 YKQGDVTTY
-515 ETRNN
+515 ETAHN
-520 VITKLTEADPS
+520 VITKLTEADSS

-544 ATFTFGQDNIS
+544 AAFTFGQANIS
-555 KAYKINQGVVISNT
+555 KAYKINQAVVISNT
-569 EDSSGNMT
+569 EDSKGNMT
-577 VKFTLGSNEYDLFM
+577 VKFTLGSNEYELFM
-591 DSRDYEITK
+591 DSRDYDITK
-600 DPFTKLTV
+600 DPFTKLKA
-608 GTVFNANVFAAASNF
+608 GAGFNADVFAAATNF
-623 FCPSNIEIISQQE
+623 FCPSNIEITGEQE
-636 VLTMDKEKAE
+636 VLTLDKKEGE
-646 INIHGNDKTLQLN
+646 INIRGNDKTLQLN

-706 LSVQAKIT
+706 LKAQAKIT
-714 VVDENITKVKVSFNS
+714 VVDENITKVTVSFSS

-738 DSAKTATLT
+738 NSAKTATLT
-747 TQGITFLIKQEGS
+747 TQGITFLIKQEDS
-760 PTPLSQMKDYLSSS
+760 PTPLSQMKDYLSR
-774 NSLRFYQGYSMEI
+774 NSLRFYKGYSMEI

-802 AKKAFTAKN
+802 AKKAFTADN
-811 ISSTDFT
+811 ISSNDFT

-836 MKAVKQVQI
+836 MTAESQVQI
-845 FSLEFTLGE
+845 YSLEFTLGD

>member
-20 IGLVSCGNENNPS
+20 IGLVSCGNESS
-33 QPSNN
+33 QPSSN

-101 KITFTGNGTVKI
+101 KITFTGNGSIKI

-142 ASSDLNN
+142 ASSDASH
-149 LIKMRGKVTASLGK
+149 LIKMRGKVTASLGT

-175 IYNWSFNSA
+175 IYNWSYNNA
-184 DTAITNKSFT
+184 DTAITNKAFT

-206 HSNSK
+206 HST
-211 DKNGNQNERGLQISN
+211 NGGERGLQISN
-226 WNSEKRERVSG
+226 YNSGSRVSG

-311 SDTLVTGK
+311 SDTLVAGK

-348 AKPLEVSYTGN
+348 SEPLEVSYTGN
-359 AYVGQKVTLETT
+359 AYVGDKVTLVTT

-377 TEGVTYTIEEGID
+377 TEGVTYTIEEGSN

-404 GTIKVKATY
+404 GAIKVKATY

-428 TALALSKLSELKSMT
+428 TVLTLSKLSELKSMT
-443 SGKVKSRGYVMGYTG
+443 TGKVKSRGYVMGYTG
-458 TPRIDYGLY
+458 TPRSDSGLY
-467 DKVFIADGEDY
+467 DKVFVADGEDY

-483 VKPEQLTGI
+483 VQPEQLTGI
-492 NVGDLIEFTGDISH
+492 NVGDLIEFTGDIQH
-506 FPNGSVTTY
+506 YKQADVTTY
-515 ETRNN
+515 ETKNN
-520 VITKLTEADPS
+520 VITKLTEADSS

-544 ATFTFGQDNIS
+544 AAFAFGQANIS
-555 KAYKINQGVVISNT
+555 KAYKINQGVVTSNT
-569 EDSSGNMT
+569 KDSKGNMT
-577 VKFTLGSNEYDLFM
+577 VKFTLGSNEYELFM
-591 DSRDYEITK
+591 DSRDYDITK
-600 DPFTKLTV
+600 DPFTILTV
-608 GTVFNANVFAAASNF
+608 GAVFNADVFAAASNF
-623 FCPSNIEIISQQE
+623 FCPSNIEITGEQE
-636 VLTMDKEKAE
+636 VLTLDKKEGE

-659 ATYTGGSN
+659 ATYTGTN
-667 TDPIVW
+667 ADPIVW

-686 GLVTGVAVGETI
+686 GLVTGVAVGETT

-729 DIADLLTID
+729 GIANLLTID
-738 DSAKTATLT
+738 DSTKTATFT
-747 TQGITFLIKQEGS
+747 TQGITFLIKQGGS
-760 PTPLSQMKDYLSSS
+760 NTPLSQMKNYLSR
-774 NSLRFYQGYSMEI
+774 NSLRFYKDYSMEI
-787 SVASGTIKAIKPDSY
+787 SVASGTIKTIKPDSY
-802 AKKAFTAKN
+802 AKKAFTAEN
-811 ISSTDFT
+811 ISSKDFT
-818 VTDIDTVS
+818 VTDTDTVS

-836 MKAVKQVQI
+836 MTAVNQVQI
-845 FSLEFTLGE
+845 YSLEFTLGD

>member
-20 IGLVSCGNENNPS
+20 IGLVSCGN
-33 QPSNN
+33 QQQ
-38 PTTPSNNSQ
+38 PSNNSQ
-47 TPSVKNSYT
+47 TASVKNPYT

-101 KITFTGNGTVKI
+101 KITFTGNGSVKI

-142 ASSDLNN
+142 AKSDMNN

-163 SAYISDTTGGAY
+163 SAYISDSTGGAY

-206 HSNSK
+206 HST
-211 DKNGNQNERGLQISN
+211 NGGERGLQISN
-226 WNSEKRERVSG
+226 FNREKKERVNG

-255 DEAGYKALTYDK
+255 DEAGFKALTYDK

-281 NPKEKGVNVKFKL
+281 KPSKETGVNVKFKL

-302 TDKYDPASP
+302 TDSYDPAVP

-348 AKPLEVSYTGN
+348 SKPLEVSYTGD
-359 AYVGQKVTLETT
+359 AYVGEFVNLETT

-377 TEGVTYTIEEGID
+377 TEGVTYTIEEGSN
-390 LASLENGVLTITGE
+390 LASLANGVLTITGE

-428 TALALSKLSELKSMT
+428 TVLTLSKLSELNSMT
-443 SGKVKSRGYVMGYTG
+443 EGKKVKSRGYVMGYTG
-458 TPRIDYGLY
+458 TPRSDTGFY
-467 DKVFIADGEDY
+467 DKVFVADGEDY

-483 VKPEQLTGI
+483 VLPEQLTGI
-492 NVGDLIEFTGDISH
+492 NVGDLIEFTGYIKKFKQSD
-506 FPNGSVTTY
+506 VTTY
-515 ETRNN
+515 ETTTN
-520 VITKLTEADPS
+520 VIAKVTEADSS

-544 ATFTFGQDNIS
+544 AKFTFGQVNIS
-555 KAYKINQGVVISNT
+555 KAYKINHGVVISNAKN
-569 EDSSGNMT
+569 SSGNMT
-577 VKFTLGSNEYDLFM
+577 VTFTLGLNEYELFM
-591 DSRDYEITK
+591 DKRDYDITK

-608 GTVFNANVFAAASNF
+608 GTVFNANVFAAATNF
-623 FCPSNIEIISQQE
+623 FCPSNIEITGEQE
-636 VLTMDKEKAE
+636 VLIMDKKEGT

-659 ATYTGGSN
+659 ATYAGGSN
-667 TDPIVW
+667 TI
-673 SSSAESVATVDQN
+673 QLF
-686 GLVTGVAVGETI
+686 GLP
-698 ITAKKSET
+698 
-706 LSVQAKIT
+706 VQ
-714 VVDENITKVKVSFNS
+714 KV
-729 DIADLLTID
+729 
-738 DSAKTATLT
+738 
-747 TQGITFLIKQEGS
+747 FLQSIK
-760 PTPLSQMKDYLSSS
+760 M
-774 NSLRFYQGYSMEI
+774 
-787 SVASGTIKAIKPDSY
+787 V
-802 AKKAFTAKN
+802 
-811 ISSTDFT
+811 
-818 VTDIDTVS
+818 
-826 MKNTTSSKIS
+826 
-836 MKAVKQVQI
+836 
-845 FSLEFTLGE
+845 

>member
-20 IGLVSCGNENNPS
+20 IGLVSCGNETNPS
-33 QPSNN
+33 QQPS
-38 PTTPSNNSQ
+38 TPSNNSQ

-101 KITFTGNGTVKI
+101 KITFTGNGSVKI
-113 TATYK
+113 IATYK

-142 ASSDLNN
+142 ASSNANN
-149 LIKMRGKVTASLGK
+149 LIKMRGKVTASLGT
-163 SAYISDTTGGAY
+163 SAYISDSTGGAY
-175 IYNWSFNSA
+175 IYNWSFNNA

-206 HSNSK
+206 HSNKK
-211 DKNGNQNERGLQISN
+211 DKNGNQIERGLQISN
-226 WNSEKRERVSG
+226 YNSGSRVNG

-247 EAMKPIEL
+247 EAMEPIEL
-255 DEAGYKALTYDK
+255 DEAGFKALTYDK

-281 NPKEKGVNVKFKL
+281 KPSKGTGVDVKFKL

-302 TDKYDPASP
+302 TDKFDPAAP

-348 AKPLEVSYTGN
+348 SKPLEVSYTGN
-359 AYVGQKVTLETT
+359 AYVGEFVNLVTT

-377 TEGVTYTIEEGID
+377 TEGVTYTIEEGSN

-428 TALALSKLSELKSMT
+428 TALTLSKLSALKSMT
-443 SGKVKSRGYVMGYTG
+443 TGKVKSRGYVMGYTG
-458 TPRIDYGLY
+458 TPRSDSGLY

-483 VKPEQLTGI
+483 VQPEQLTGI
-492 NVGDLIEFTGDISH
+492 NVGDLIEFTGDIQH
-506 FPNGSVTTY
+506 YKQADVTTY
-515 ETRNN
+515 ETAHN
-520 VITKLTEADPS
+520 VITKLTEADSS

-544 ATFTFGQDNIS
+544 AAFTFGQANIS
-555 KAYKINQGVVISNT
+555 KAYKINQAVVISNT
-569 EDSSGNMT
+569 EDSKGNMT
-577 VKFTLGSNEYDLFM
+577 VKFTLGSNEYELFM
-591 DSRDYEITK
+591 DSRDYDITK
-600 DPFTKLTV
+600 DPFTELKA
-608 GTVFNANVFAAASNF
+608 GAVFNADVFAAATNF
-623 FCPSNIEIISQQE
+623 FCPSNIEIIGEQE
-636 VLTMDKEKAE
+636 VLIMDKKEGT
-646 INIHGNDKTLQLN
+646 INIHGNDKTLQLK
-659 ATYTGGSN
+659 ATYTGSN
-667 TDPIVW
+667 TGAIL
-673 SSSAESVATVDQN
+673 
-686 GLVTGVAVGETI
+686 GLPV
-698 ITAKKSET
+698 
-706 LSVQAKIT
+706 
-714 VVDENITKVKVSFNS
+714 
-729 DIADLLTID
+729 
-738 DSAKTATLT
+738 
-747 TQGITFLIKQEGS
+747 
-760 PTPLSQMKDYLSSS
+760 
-774 NSLRFYQGYSMEI
+774 
-787 SVASGTIKAIKPDSY
+787 
-802 AKKAFTAKN
+802 
-811 ISSTDFT
+811 
-818 VTDIDTVS
+818 
-826 MKNTTSSKIS
+826 
-836 MKAVKQVQI
+836 
-845 FSLEFTLGE
+845 

>member
-20 IGLVSCGNENNPS
+20 IGLVSCGNESS
-33 QPSNN
+33 QPSSN

-101 KITFTGNGTVKI
+101 KITFTGNGSIKI

-118 GETIEKTVEVAEG
+118 GETIEKTVEIAEG

-142 ASSDLNN
+142 ASSDASH
-149 LIKMRGKVTASLGK
+149 LIKMRGKVTASLGT

-175 IYNWSFNSA
+175 IYNWSYNNA
-184 DTAITNKSFT
+184 DTAITNKAFT

-206 HSNSK
+206 HST
-211 DKNGNQNERGLQISN
+211 NGGERGLQISN
-226 WNSEKRERVSG
+226 YNSGSRVSG

-272 TFEAEYVSG
+272 TFEAEYVGG

-311 SDTLVTGK
+311 SDTLVAGK

-348 AKPLEVSYTGN
+348 SEPLEVSYTGN
-359 AYVGQKVTLETT
+359 AYVGDKVTLVTT

-377 TEGVTYTIEEGID
+377 TEGVTYTIEEGSN

-404 GTIKVKATY
+404 GAIKVKATY

-428 TALALSKLSELKSMT
+428 TALTLSKLSELKSMT
-443 SGKVKSRGYVMGYTG
+443 TGKVKSRGYVMGYTG
-458 TPRIDYGLY
+458 TPRSDSGLY

-483 VKPEQLTGI
+483 VQPEQLTGI
-492 NVGDLIEFTGDISH
+492 NVGDLIEFTGDIQH
-506 FPNGSVTTY
+506 YKQADVTTY
-515 ETRNN
+515 ETKNN
-520 VITKLTEADPS
+520 VITKLTEADSS

-544 ATFTFGQDNIS
+544 AAFAFGQANIS
-555 KAYKINQGVVISNT
+555 KAYKINQGVVTSNT
-569 EDSSGNMT
+569 KDSKGNMT
-577 VKFTLGSNEYDLFM
+577 VKFTLGSNEYELFM
-591 DSRDYEITK
+591 DSRDYDITK

-608 GTVFNANVFAAASNF
+608 GAVFNADVFAAASNF
-623 FCPSNIEIISQQE
+623 FCPSNIEFTGEQE
-636 VLTMDKEKAE
+636 VLTLDKKEGE

-659 ATYTGGSN
+659 ATYTGTN
-667 TDPIVW
+667 ADPIVW

-686 GLVTGVAVGETI
+686 GLVTGVAVGETT

-729 DIADLLTID
+729 GIANLLTID
-738 DSAKTATLT
+738 DSTKTATFT
-747 TQGITFLIKQEGS
+747 TQGITFLIKQGGS
-760 PTPLSQMKDYLSSS
+760 NTPLSQMKNYLSR
-774 NSLRFYQGYSMEI
+774 NSLRFYKDYSMEI

-802 AKKAFTAKN
+802 ANKAFTAEN
-811 ISSTDFT
+811 ISSKDFT
-818 VTDIDTVS
+818 VTDTDTVS

-836 MKAVKQVQI
+836 MTAVNQVQI
-845 FSLEFTLGE
+845 YSLEFTLGD

>member
-20 IGLVSCGNENNPS
+20 IGLVSCGNENNS
-33 QPSNN
+33 SQQPSNN

-71 IFKNNGSAIVEQ
+71 IFKNNGSAIADQ
-83 ASVVYSVDDA
+83 KGVVYSVDDA

-101 KITFTGNGTVKI
+101 KITFTGNGSVKI

-142 ASSDLNN
+142 ASSDMNN

-163 SAYISDTTGGAY
+163 SAYISDSTGGAY
-175 IYNWSFNSA
+175 IYNWSFNNA

-206 HSNSK
+206 HST
-211 DKNGNQNERGLQISN
+211 NGGERGLQISN
-226 WNSEKRERVSG
+226 WNSEKKERVSG

-281 NPKEKGVNVKFKL
+281 NPKDKGVNVKFKL

-302 TDKYDPASP
+302 TDKFDPASP
-311 SDTLVTGK
+311 SDTLVAGK

-359 AYVGQKVTLETT
+359 AYVGKKVTLETT

-377 TEGVTYTIEEGID
+377 TEGVTYTIEEGSD
-390 LASLENGVLTITGE
+390 LASLENDVLTITGE

-428 TALALSKLSELKSMT
+428 TALTLSKLSELKSMT

-458 TPRIDYGLY
+458 TPRSDFGLY

-483 VKPEQLTGI
+483 VQPEQLTGI
-492 NVGDLIEFTGDISH
+492 KVGDLIEFTGDISH
-506 FPNGSVTTY
+506 YPNGSVTTY
-515 ETRNN
+515 ETKNN
-520 VITKLTEADPS
+520 VITKLTEADSS

-544 ATFTFGQDNIS
+544 AAFTFGQANIS
-555 KAYKINQGVVISNT
+555 KAYKINQGVVVSNT

-577 VKFTLGSNEYDLFM
+577 VKFALGSNEYELFM
-591 DSRDYEITK
+591 DSRDYDITK
-600 DPFTKLTV
+600 DPFTKLTA
-608 GTVFNANVFAAASNF
+608 GAVFNANVFAAASNF
-623 FCPSNIEIISQQE
+623 FCPSNIEITSQQE
-636 VLTMDKEKAE
+636 VLTLDKKEGE

-659 ATYTGGSN
+659 ATYTGSN

-686 GLVTGVAVGETI
+686 GLVTGVAVGETT

-706 LSVQAKIT
+706 LKVQAKIT
-714 VVDENITKVKVSFNS
+714 VVDENITKVTVSFSS

-760 PTPLSQMKDYLSSS
+760 NTPLSQMKDYLST
-774 NSLRFYQGYSMEI
+774 NSLRFYKGYSMEI

-802 AKKAFTAKN
+802 AKKAFTADN
-811 ISSTDFT
+811 ISSNDFT

-836 MKAVKQVQI
+836 MTAVNQVQI
-845 FSLEFTLGE
+845 YSLEFTLGN

>member
-101 KITFTGNGTVKI
+101 KITFTGNGSIKI

-142 ASSDLNN
+142 ATSDMNN

-163 SAYISDTTGGAY
+163 SAYISDSTGGAY
-175 IYNWSFNSA
+175 IYNWLFNNA

-206 HSNSK
+206 HSN
-211 DKNGNQNERGLQISN
+211 NGGERGLQISN
-226 WNSEKRERVSG
+226 WNSEKKERVNG

-311 SDTLVTGK
+311 SDTLVAGK

-359 AYVGQKVTLETT
+359 AYVGKEVTLVTT
-371 ASGVKV
+371 ANGVKV
-377 TEGVTYTIEEGID
+377 TEGVTYTIEEGSD
-390 LASLENGVLTITGE
+390 LASLENDVLTITGE

-443 SGKVKSRGYVMGYTG
+443 SGKVKSRGYVMGHTG
-458 TPRIDYGLY
+458 TPRSDYGLY
-467 DKVFIADGEDY
+467 DKVFVADGEDY

-483 VKPEQLTGI
+483 VQPKQLTGI
-492 NVGDLIEFTGDISH
+492 KVGDLIEFTGDISH
-506 FPNGSVTTY
+506 YANGSVTTY
-515 ETRNN
+515 ETKNN
-520 VITKLTEADPS
+520 VITKLTEADSS
-531 IVKPTATELTSSS
+531 IVKPTATELTSTS
-544 ATFTFGQDNIS
+544 AAFAFGQANIS
-555 KAYKINQGVVISNT
+555 KAYKINQGVVVSNT

-591 DSRDYEITK
+591 DSRDYDITK

-608 GTVFNANVFAAASNF
+608 GAVFNANVFAAASNF
-623 FCPSNIEIISQQE
+623 FCPSNIEITSQQE
-636 VLTMDKEKAE
+636 VLTLDKEE
-646 INIHGNDKTLQLN
+646 GTINIHGNDKTLQLN
-659 ATYTGGSN
+659 ATYGGTN
-667 TDPIVW
+667 TAPIVW
-673 SSSAESVATVDQN
+673 SSSVESVATVNQN
-686 GLVTGVAVGETI
+686 GLVTGVPVGETI

-706 LSVQAKIT
+706 LKVQAKIT
-714 VVDENITKVKVSFNS
+714 VVDVNITKVTVAFNS
-729 DIADLLTID
+729 EIANLLTID

-760 PTPLSQMKDYLSSS
+760 NTPLSQMKDYLSR
-774 NSLRFYQGYSMEI
+774 NSLRFYKGYSMEI

-802 AKKAFTAKN
+802 AKKAFTADN
-811 ISSTDFT
+811 ISSDDFT

-836 MKAVKQVQI
+836 MKAENQVQI

>member
-33 QPSNN
+33 QQPSNN

-101 KITFTGNGTVKI
+101 KITFTGNGSIKI

-142 ASSDLNN
+142 AKSDLNN

-206 HSNSK
+206 HST
-211 DKNGNQNERGLQISN
+211 NGGERGLQISN
-226 WNSEKRERVSG
+226 WNSEKKERVSG

-255 DEAGYKALTYDK
+255 DEAGFKALTSDK

-281 NPKEKGVNVKFKL
+281 KPSKGTGANVKFKL

-302 TDKYDPASP
+302 TDSYDPAVP

-348 AKPLEVSYTGN
+348 SEPLEVSYTGN
-359 AYVGQKVTLETT
+359 AYVGEIVNLETT

-377 TEGVTYTIEEGID
+377 TEGVTYTIEEGSN

-428 TALALSKLSELKSMT
+428 TALTLSKLSELKLMT
-443 SGKVKSRGYVMGYTG
+443 TGKVKSRGYVMGYTG
-458 TPRIDYGLY
+458 TPRSDSGLY
-467 DKVFIADGEDY
+467 DKVFVADGEDY

-483 VKPEQLTGI
+483 VQPEQLTGI
-492 NVGDLIEFTGDISH
+492 NVGDLIEFTGDIQH
-506 FPNGSVTTY
+506 YKQADVTTY
-515 ETRNN
+515 ETAHN
-520 VITKLTEADPS
+520 VITKLTEADSS

-544 ATFTFGQDNIS
+544 AAFAFGQANIS
-555 KAYKINQGVVISNT
+555 KAYKINQGVVVSNT
-569 EDSSGNMT
+569 EDSKGNMT
-577 VKFTLGSNEYDLFM
+577 VKFTLGSNEYELFM
-591 DSRDYEITK
+591 DSRDYDITK
-600 DPFTKLTV
+600 DPFTKLKA
-608 GTVFNANVFAAASNF
+608 GAAFNADVFAAATNF
-623 FCPSNIEIISQQE
+623 FCPSNIEITGEQE
-636 VLTMDKEKAE
+636 VLTLDKKEGE
-646 INIHGNDKTLQLN
+646 INIRGNDKTLQLN
-659 ATYTGGSN
+659 ATYTGSN
-667 TDPIVW
+667 AAAIVW

-706 LSVQAKIT
+706 LYAQAKIT
-714 VVDENITKVKVSFNS
+714 VVDENITKVTVSFNS
-729 DIADLLTID
+729 EIANLLTID
-738 DSAKTATLT
+738 DSAKTATFT

-760 PTPLSQMKDYLSSS
+760 PTPLSQMKDYLSR
-774 NSLRFYQGYSMEI
+774 NSLRFYKGYSMEI

-802 AKKAFTAKN
+802 ANKAFTADN

-818 VTDIDTVS
+818 VTDTDTVS
-826 MKNTTSSKIS
+826 MNNTTSSKIS
-836 MKAVKQVQI
+836 MSAVSQVQI
-845 FSLEFTLGE
+845 YSLEFTLGE